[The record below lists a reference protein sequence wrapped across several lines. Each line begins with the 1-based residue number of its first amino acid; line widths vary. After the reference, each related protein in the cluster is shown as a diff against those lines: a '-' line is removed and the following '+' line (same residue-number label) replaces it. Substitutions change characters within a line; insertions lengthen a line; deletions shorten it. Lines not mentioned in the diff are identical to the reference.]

1 MDKTK
6 KKNIRRYILWGVLAV
21 VVAALALMPAMARRQ
36 DAQDGP
42 VASILEAEVK
52 QGSVQT
58 TVRGGGTLEAGDG
71 EDIELPAQVKITE
84 FLVKNGQEVKAGDP
98 VAKIDKVSALTA
110 VTEVRSSMAA
120 VEKQMETYSD
130 EKSASTVT
138 APAGGRVKA
147 IYANPGDSVAQVL
160 VEHGGLALLS
170 LDGRMS
176 VTLAVSSQLVPGDSV
191 KVTLDSGKTVTGRVE
206 TNLNGELTVTIAD
219 NGYAVGDRVTLE
231 GLGSGS
237 LEIHDPWL
245 ATAFNGTVS
254 YVSVRLEQTVS
265 SGASLFT
272 LKDTD
277 YTAQRE
283 LLAQTHREYEELL
296 QKLLTW
302 QDTGLITAPC
312 DGLVS
317 GIDTD
322 STHLLAAQDE
332 DITADLL
339 NSEDGD
345 FRLVFLSQ
353 VTQTCTGDDKCPLKG
368 TDSGHQTGCPKV
380 CKHSS
385 KIGECKAS
393 GHFTDCIEACT
404 HAENPE
410 DCPATGVHYADCV
423 KTCIETNQEGKCPAI
438 KYHYDGCIGKCVG
451 ATVSGQCPAHIHRKA
466 CIESCVSANTVGKC
480 TAGFHKADCI
490 ESCIG
495 NESSPSNPCP
505 ATKHKDGC
513 YFQGATYT
521 GRIFKVVS
529 VGDGVLVGYWDPTV
543 YELVKTADG
552 WARKDGQ
559 PLGTGNCIQAG
570 NVTASGSFQA
580 GDTLL
585 SVTVTKDGESSSLG
599 LVKIGS
605 GSQNP
610 GIPGF
615 PGNLAGLMAGLMGGY
630 GGYGGTGSSSQT
642 QLYSLDGDVL
652 LTVTPLD
659 TLTVT
664 IAVDEKDIA
673 SVKTGMTAQLTM
685 NALPD
690 ETFEGEV
697 TRVAQTGGG
706 NGGSSKFDVEITLSR
721 ESDMLP
727 GMSTTAELT
736 LYEKMDVLTLPVAAL
751 QDEGGKTLVYT
762 GKDKKTGELTNP
774 VEVTTG
780 LSDGENVEILS
791 GIDSGTTVYYSYYDT
806 VTESDA
812 VETERSMF

>member
-6 KKNIRRYILWGVLAV
+6 KKNVRRYILWGVLAV
-21 VVAALALMPAMARRQ
+21 VVAGLAMLPALARQQ

-42 VASILEAEVK
+42 VASVLEATVK
-52 QGSVQT
+52 EGSVQA

-71 EDIELPAQVKITE
+71 EDIELPPEVKITE
-84 FLVKNGQEVKAGDP
+84 FLVKNGQEVKKGDP

-110 VTEVRSSMAA
+110 VTEIRTSMAA

-147 IYANPGDSVAQVL
+147 IYANPGDSVTQVL
-160 VEHGGLALLS
+160 VEHGALALLS

-176 VTLAVSSQLVPGDSV
+176 VTLTVSSQLIPGDSIP
-191 KVTLDSGKTVTGRVE
+191 VTLDSGKTVTGRVE
-206 TNLNGELTVTIAD
+206 SNLNGELTVTIAD
-219 NGYAVGDRVTLE
+219 NGYAVGDTVTLE

-237 LEIHDPWL
+237 LEIHNPWL

-254 YVSVRLEQTVS
+254 QVNIRLEQTVS
-265 SGASLFT
+265 SGGSLFT

-283 LLAQTHREYEELL
+283 LLAETHRDYEELL

-302 QDTGLITAPC
+302 QDTGVITAPC

-322 STHLLAAQDE
+322 STHLLAAEDE
-332 DITADLL
+332 ELTASLL
-339 NSEDGD
+339 NADGGD
-345 FRLVFLSQ
+345 FRLVLLSQ
-353 VTQTCTGDDKCPLKG
+353 VTQTCTGDPLCPLKG
-368 TDSGHQTGCPKV
+368 TDSGHQDGCPKA
-380 CKHSS
+380 CKHAAAE
-385 KIGECKAS
+385 GVCTAS
-393 GHFTDCIEACT
+393 EHFDDCIESCS

-410 DCPATGVHYADCV
+410 DCPATGAHHTDCI
-423 KTCIETNQEGKCPAI
+423 KACIETNQEGKCPAT
-438 KYHYDGCIGKCVG
+438 KYHYDGCIEKCTES
-451 ATVSGQCPAHIHRKA
+451 AVSGQCPAHIHKKG
-466 CIESCVSANTVGKC
+466 CIESCISADTAGKC
-480 TAGFHKADCI
+480 TAGHHKADCI
-490 ESCIG
+490 ESCIV
-495 NESSPSNPCP
+495 SKSADDPCP

-513 YFQGATYT
+513 YFQNATYT
-521 GRIFKVVS
+521 GQVFKVVS
-529 VGDGVLVGYWDPTV
+529 VGSGTLVGYWDSTV
-543 YELVKTADG
+543 YDVVKTASG

-559 PLGTGNCIQAG
+559 PFSTNNCVQAD
-570 NVTASGSFQA
+570 TIPASGSYQA

-585 SVTVTKDGESSSLG
+585 SVTVTKDGESQSLG
-599 LVKIGS
+599 LVKISS
-605 GSQNP
+605 GSQM
-610 GIPGF
+610 PGF
-615 PGNLAGLMAGLMGGY
+615 DLSGLMGMMGGFSM
-630 GGYGGTGSSSQT
+630 GGYGGTGSSQT

-659 TLTVT
+659 TMTVT

-673 SVKTGMTAQLTM
+673 GVKTGMTAQLTM

-690 ETFEGEV
+690 ETFEGQV
-697 TRVAQTGGG
+697 TRVAQTGSG

-727 GMSTTAELT
+727 GMSATAQLT

-751 QDEGGKTLVYT
+751 RDEGGKTLVYT
-762 GKDKKTGELTNP
+762 GKDKKTGEPANP

>member
-6 KKNIRRYILWGVLAV
+6 KKNVRRYILWGVLAV
-21 VVAALALMPAMARRQ
+21 VVAGLAMLPALARQQ

-42 VASILEAEVK
+42 VASVLEATVK
-52 QGSVQT
+52 EGSVQA

-71 EDIELPAQVKITE
+71 EDIELPPEVKITE
-84 FLVKNGQEVKAGDP
+84 FLVKNGQEVKKGDP

-110 VTEVRSSMAA
+110 VTEIRTSMAA
-120 VEKQMETYSD
+120 VEKQMETFSD

-147 IYANPGDSVAQVL
+147 IYANPGDSVTQVL
-160 VEHGGLALLS
+160 VEHGALALLS
-170 LDGRMS
+170 LDGRMG
-176 VTLAVSSQLVPGDSV
+176 VTLTVSSQLIPGDSIP
-191 KVTLDSGKTVTGRVE
+191 VTLDSGKTVTGRVE
-206 TNLNGELTVTIAD
+206 SNLNGELTVTIAD
-219 NGYAVGDRVTLE
+219 NGYAVGDTVTLE

-237 LEIHDPWL
+237 LEIHNPWL

-254 YVSVRLEQTVS
+254 QVNIRLEQTVS
-265 SGASLFT
+265 SGGSLFT

-283 LLAQTHREYEELL
+283 LLAETHRDYEELL

-302 QDTGLITAPC
+302 QDTGVITAPC

-322 STHLLAAQDE
+322 STHLLAAEDE
-332 DITADLL
+332 ELTASLL
-339 NSEDGD
+339 NADDGD
-345 FRLVFLSQ
+345 FRLVLLSQ

-368 TDSGHQTGCPKV
+368 TDSGHQDGCPKA
-380 CKHSS
+380 CKHATSE
-385 KIGECKAS
+385 GVCTAS
-393 GHFTDCIEACT
+393 EHFADCIMACT
-404 HAENPE
+404 HAENPK
-410 DCPATGVHYADCV
+410 DCPATGAHHSDCI
-423 KTCIETNQEGKCPAI
+423 KACIETTQEHKCPAT
-438 KYHYDGCIGKCVG
+438 KYHYDGCIEKCTES
-451 ATVSGQCPAHIHRKA
+451 AVSGECPAHIHKKG
-466 CIESCVSANTVGKC
+466 CIESCISADTVGKC
-480 TAGFHKADCI
+480 TAGHHKADCI
-490 ESCIG
+490 ESCIV
-495 NESSPSNPCP
+495 SKSADDPCP

-513 YFQGATYT
+513 YFQNATYT
-521 GRIFKVVS
+521 GQVFKVVS
-529 VGDGVLVGYWDPTV
+529 VGSGVLVGYWDSTV
-543 YELVKTADG
+543 YDVMKTASG

-559 PLGTGNCIQAG
+559 PFSTNNCVRADTISAG
-570 NVTASGSFQA
+570 SGSYQA
-580 GDTLL
+580 GDVLL
-585 SVTVTKDGESSSLG
+585 SVTVHKSGENDSPLG
-599 LVKIGS
+599 LVKISSG
-605 GSQNP
+605 GSQM
-610 GIPGF
+610 PGF
-615 PGNLAGLMAGLMGGY
+615 DLSGLMGMMRGFSMGGY
-630 GGYGGTGSSSQT
+630 GSTGSSQT

-659 TLTVT
+659 TMTVT

-690 ETFEGEV
+690 ETFEGQV
-697 TRVAQTGGG
+697 TRVAQTGSG

-727 GMSTTAELT
+727 GMSATAQLT

-751 QDEGGKTLVYT
+751 RDEGGKTLVCT
-762 GKDKKTGELTNP
+762 GKDKKTGEPANP

-791 GIDSGTTVYYSYYDT
+791 GIDSGTTVYYLYYDT

>member
-6 KKNIRRYILWGVLAV
+6 KKNVRRYILWGVLAV
-21 VVAALALMPAMARRQ
+21 VVAGLAMLPALARQQ

-42 VASILEAEVK
+42 VASVLEAEVK
-52 QGSVQT
+52 EGSVQAI
-58 TVRGGGTLEAGDG
+58 VRGGGTLEAGDG
-71 EDIELPAQVKITE
+71 EDIELPAEVKITE
-84 FLVKNGQEVKAGDP
+84 FLVKNGQEVKKGDP

-110 VTEVRSSMAA
+110 VTEIRTSMAA

-147 IYANPGDSVAQVL
+147 IYANPGDSVTQVL
-160 VEHGGLALLS
+160 VEHGALALLS

-176 VTLAVSSQLVPGDSV
+176 VTLTVSSQLIPGDSIN
-191 KVTLDSGKTVTGRVE
+191 VTLDSGKTVTGRVE
-206 TNLNGELTVTIAD
+206 SNLNGELTVTIAD
-219 NGYAVGDRVTLE
+219 NGYAVGDTVTLE

-237 LEIHDPWL
+237 LEIHNPWL

-254 YVSVRLEQTVS
+254 QVNIRLEQTVS
-265 SGASLFT
+265 SGGSLFT

-283 LLAQTHREYEELL
+283 LLAETHRDYEELL

-302 QDTGLITAPC
+302 QDTGVITAPC

-322 STHLLAAQDE
+322 STHLLAAGDE
-332 DITADLL
+332 ELTASLL
-339 NSEDGD
+339 NADDGD

-368 TDSGHQTGCPKV
+368 TDSGHQDGCPKA
-380 CKHSS
+380 CKHA
-385 KIGECKAS
+385 AS
-393 GHFTDCIEACT
+393 EGVCTASEHFDDCIMACT
-404 HAENPE
+404 RAENPE
-410 DCPATGVHYADCV
+410 NCPATGAHHTDCI
-423 KTCIETNQEGKCPAI
+423 KACIETTQEHKCPAT
-438 KYHYDGCIGKCVG
+438 KYHYDGCIEKCTES
-451 ATVSGQCPAHIHRKA
+451 AVSGQCPAHIHKQG
-466 CIESCVSANTVGKC
+466 CIESCISASTVGKC
-480 TAGFHKADCI
+480 KAGHHKADCI
-490 ESCIG
+490 ESCIV
-495 NESSPSNPCP
+495 STSASNPCP

-513 YFQGATYT
+513 YFQNATYT
-521 GRIFKVVS
+521 GKIFKVVS

-552 WARKDGQ
+552 WARKDGK
-559 PLGTGNCIQAG
+559 PFSTNLCVQADTI
-570 NVTASGSFQA
+570 TAANAGSFQS

-605 GSQNP
+605 GGSQM
-610 GIPGF
+610 PGF
-615 PGNLAGLMAGLMGGY
+615 DLSGLMGMM
-630 GGYGGTGSSSQT
+630 GGYSMGGSTGSGSST

-659 TLTVT
+659 TMTVT

-690 ETFEGEV
+690 ETFEGQV
-697 TRVAQTGGG
+697 TRVAQTGSGS
-706 NGGSSKFDVEITLSR
+706 GGSSKFDVEITLSR

-736 LYEKMDVLTLPVAAL
+736 LYEKMNVLTLPVAAL
-751 QDEGGKTLVYT
+751 RDEGGKTLVYT
-762 GKDKKTGELTNP
+762 GKDKKTGEPANP

-812 VETERSMF
+812 VETEHSMF

>member
-6 KKNIRRYILWGVLAV
+6 KKNVRRYILWGVLAV
-21 VVAALALMPAMARRQ
+21 VVAGLAMLPALARQQ

-42 VASILEAEVK
+42 VASVLEATVK
-52 QGSVQT
+52 EGSVQA

-71 EDIELPAQVKITE
+71 EDIELPSEVKITE
-84 FLVKNGQEVKAGDP
+84 FLVKNGQEVKKGDP

-120 VEKQMETYSD
+120 VEKQMETFSD

-160 VEHGGLALLS
+160 VEHGALALLS

-176 VTLAVSSQLVPGDSV
+176 VTLNVSSQLIPGDSIP
-191 KVTLDSGKTVTGRVE
+191 VTLDSGKTVTGRVE
-206 TNLNGELTVTIAD
+206 SNLNGELTVTIAD
-219 NGYAVGDRVTLE
+219 NGYAVGDTVTLE

-237 LEIHDPWL
+237 LEIHNPWL

-254 YVSVRLEQTVS
+254 QVNIRLEQTVS
-265 SGASLFT
+265 SGGSLFT

-283 LLAQTHREYEELL
+283 LLAETHRKYEELL

-302 QDTGLITAPC
+302 QDTGVITAPC

-322 STHLLAAQDE
+322 STHLLAAEDE
-332 DITADLL
+332 ELTASLL
-339 NSEDGD
+339 NADGGD
-345 FRLVFLSQ
+345 FRLVLLSQ

-368 TDSGHQTGCPKV
+368 TDSGHQDGCPKA
-380 CKHSS
+380 CKHATAE
-385 KIGECKAS
+385 GVCTAS
-393 GHFTDCIEACT
+393 EHFADCIMACT

-410 DCPATGVHYADCV
+410 DCPATGAHHTDCI
-423 KTCIETNQEGKCPAI
+423 KACIETNQEGKCPAT
-438 KYHYDGCIGKCVG
+438 KYHYDGCIEKCTES
-451 ATVSGQCPAHIHRKA
+451 AVSGECPAHIHKKG
-466 CIESCVSANTVGKC
+466 CIESCISADTAGKC
-480 TAGFHKADCI
+480 TAGHHKADCI
-490 ESCIG
+490 ESCIV
-495 NESSPSNPCP
+495 SKSADDPCP

-513 YFQGATYT
+513 YFQNATYT
-521 GRIFKVVS
+521 GQVFKVVS
-529 VGDGVLVGYWDPTV
+529 VGSGVLVGYWDSTV
-543 YELVKTADG
+543 YDVVKTASG

-559 PLGTGNCIQAG
+559 PFSTNNCVQAD
-570 NVTASGSFQA
+570 TISASGSYQA

-585 SVTVTKDGESSSLG
+585 SVTVHKSGENDSSLG
-599 LVKIGS
+599 LVKISSGGSQMPGFDLSGLMGMMGGFSMGGSTGS
-605 GSQNP
+605 GSS
-610 GIPGF
+610 
-615 PGNLAGLMAGLMGGY
+615 A
-630 GGYGGTGSSSQT
+630 

-659 TLTVT
+659 TMTVT

-673 SVKTGMTAQLTM
+673 GVKTGMTAQLTM

-690 ETFEGEV
+690 ETFEGQV
-697 TRVAQTGGG
+697 TRVAQTGSG

-727 GMSTTAELT
+727 GMSTTAQLT

-751 QDEGGKTLVYT
+751 RDEGGKTLVYT
-762 GKDKKTGELTNP
+762 GKDKKTGEPANP

>member
-6 KKNIRRYILWGVLAV
+6 KKNVRRYILWGVLAV
-21 VVAALALMPAMARRQ
+21 VVAGLAMLPALARQQ

-42 VASILEAEVK
+42 VASVLEATVK
-52 QGSVQT
+52 EGSVQA

-71 EDIELPAQVKITE
+71 EDIELPSEVKITE
-84 FLVKNGQEVKAGDP
+84 FLVKNGQEVKKGDP

-110 VTEVRSSMAA
+110 VTEIRTSMAA

-147 IYANPGDSVAQVL
+147 IYANPGDSVTQVL
-160 VEHGGLALLS
+160 VEHGALALLS
-170 LDGRMS
+170 LDGRMC
-176 VTLAVSSQLVPGDSV
+176 VTLTVSSQLIPGDSIH
-191 KVTLDSGKTVTGRVE
+191 VTLDSGKTVTGRVE
-206 TNLNGELTVTIAD
+206 SNLNGELTVTIAD
-219 NGYAVGDRVTLE
+219 NGYAVGDTVTLE

-237 LEIHDPWL
+237 LEIHNPWL

-254 YVSVRLEQTVS
+254 QVNIRLEQTVS
-265 SGASLFT
+265 SGGSLFT

-283 LLAQTHREYEELL
+283 LLAETHREYEELL

-302 QDTGLITAPC
+302 QDTGVITAPC

-322 STHLLAAQDE
+322 STHLLATEDE
-332 DITADLL
+332 ELTASLL
-339 NSEDGD
+339 NADDGD
-345 FRLVFLSQ
+345 FRLVLLSQ

-368 TDSGHQTGCPKV
+368 TDSGHQDGCPKA
-380 CKHSS
+380 CKHATAE
-385 KIGECKAS
+385 GVCTAS
-393 GHFTDCIEACT
+393 EHFDDCIMACT

-410 DCPATGVHYADCV
+410 DCPATGAHHTDCI
-423 KTCIETNQEGKCPAI
+423 KACIETNQEGKCPAT
-438 KYHYDGCIGKCVG
+438 KYHYDGCIEKCTES
-451 ATVSGQCPAHIHRKA
+451 AVSGECPAHIHKKG
-466 CIESCVSANTVGKC
+466 CIESCISADTLGKC
-480 TAGFHKADCI
+480 TAGHHKADCI
-490 ESCIG
+490 ESCIV
-495 NESSPSNPCP
+495 SKSADDPCP

-513 YFQGATYT
+513 YFQNATYT
-521 GRIFKVVS
+521 GQVFKVVS
-529 VGDGVLVGYWDPTV
+529 VGSGALVGYWDPTV
-543 YELVKTADG
+543 YDVVKTASG

-559 PLGTGNCIQAG
+559 PFSTNNCVQAD
-570 NVTASGSFQA
+570 TISASGSYQA

-585 SVTVTKDGESSSLG
+585 SVTVTKDGESQSLG
-599 LVKIGS
+599 LVKISS
-605 GSQNP
+605 GSQK
-610 GIPGF
+610 PGF
-615 PGNLAGLMAGLMGGY
+615 DLSGLMGMMGGFSMGGY
-630 GGYGGTGSSSQT
+630 GSTGSSQT

-659 TLTVT
+659 TMTVT

-690 ETFEGEV
+690 ETFEGQV
-697 TRVAQTGGG
+697 TRVAQTGSG

-727 GMSTTAELT
+727 GMSTTAQLT

-751 QDEGGKTLVYT
+751 RDEGGKTLVYT
-762 GKDKKTGELTNP
+762 GKDKKTGEPANP

>member
-6 KKNIRRYILWGVLAV
+6 KKNVRRYILWGVLAV
-21 VVAALALMPAMARRQ
+21 VVAGLAMLPALARQQ

-42 VASILEAEVK
+42 VASVLEATVK
-52 QGSVQT
+52 EGSVQA

-71 EDIELPAQVKITE
+71 EDIELPPDVKITE
-84 FLVKNGQEVKAGDP
+84 FLVKNGQEVKKGDP

-110 VTEVRSSMAA
+110 VTEIRTSMAA
-120 VEKQMETYSD
+120 VEKQMETFSD

-147 IYANPGDSVAQVL
+147 IYANPGDSVTQVL
-160 VEHGGLALLS
+160 VEHGALALLS

-176 VTLAVSSQLVPGDSV
+176 VTLTVSSQLIPGDSIP
-191 KVTLDSGKTVTGRVE
+191 VTLDSGKTVTGRVE
-206 TNLNGELTVTIAD
+206 SNLNGELTVTIAD
-219 NGYAVGDRVTLE
+219 NGYAVGDTVTLE

-237 LEIHDPWL
+237 LEIHNPWL

-254 YVSVRLEQTVS
+254 QVNIRLEQTVS
-265 SGASLFT
+265 SGGSLFT

-283 LLAQTHREYEELL
+283 LLAETHRDYEELL

-302 QDTGLITAPC
+302 QDTGVITAPC

-322 STHLLAAQDE
+322 STHLLAAGDE
-332 DITADLL
+332 ELTASLL
-339 NSEDGD
+339 NADDGD
-345 FRLVFLSQ
+345 FRLVLLSQ

-368 TDSGHQTGCPKV
+368 TDSGHQDGCSKA
-380 CKHSS
+380 CKHA
-385 KIGECKAS
+385 AS
-393 GHFTDCIEACT
+393 EGVCTASEHFADCIMACT

-410 DCPATGVHYADCV
+410 DCPATGAHHTDCI
-423 KTCIETNQEGKCPAI
+423 KACIETTQEHKCPAT
-438 KYHYDGCIGKCVG
+438 KYHYDGCIEKCTES
-451 ATVSGQCPAHIHRKA
+451 AVSGECPAHIHKKG
-466 CIESCVSANTVGKC
+466 CIESCISADTLGKC
-480 TAGFHKADCI
+480 TAGHHKADCI
-490 ESCIG
+490 ESCIV
-495 NESSPSNPCP
+495 SKSADDPCP

-513 YFQGATYT
+513 YFQNATYT
-521 GRIFKVVS
+521 GQVFKVVS
-529 VGDGVLVGYWDPTV
+529 VGSGVLVGYWDSTV
-543 YELVKTADG
+543 YDVVKTASG

-559 PLGTGNCIQAG
+559 PFSTNNCVQAD
-570 NVTASGSFQA
+570 TISASGNYQA
-580 GDTLL
+580 GDVLL
-585 SVTVTKDGESSSLG
+585 SVTVHKSGENDSPFG
-599 LVKIGS
+599 LVKISSG
-605 GSQNP
+605 GSQM
-610 GIPGF
+610 PGF
-615 PGNLAGLMAGLMGGY
+615 DLSGLMGMMGGFSM
-630 GGYGGTGSSSQT
+630 GGYGGTGSGSST

-652 LTVTPLD
+652 
-659 TLTVT
+659 LTVT

-690 ETFEGEV
+690 ETFEGQV
-697 TRVAQTGGG
+697 TRVAQTGSG

-727 GMSTTAELT
+727 GMSATAQLT

-751 QDEGGKTLVYT
+751 RDEGGKTLVYT
-762 GKDKKTGELTNP
+762 GKDKKTGEPANP

-791 GIDSGTTVYYSYYDT
+791 GIDSGTTVYYLYYDT

>member
-6 KKNIRRYILWGVLAV
+6 KKNVRRYILWGVLAV
-21 VVAALALMPAMARRQ
+21 VVAGLAMLPALARQQ

-42 VASILEAEVK
+42 VASVLEATVK
-52 QGSVQT
+52 EGSVQA

-71 EDIELPAQVKITE
+71 EDIELPPDVKITE
-84 FLVKNGQEVKAGDP
+84 FLVKNGQEVKKGDP

-110 VTEVRSSMAA
+110 VTEIRTSMAA
-120 VEKQMETYSD
+120 VEKQMETFSD

-147 IYANPGDSVAQVL
+147 IYANPGDSVSAVL
-160 VEHGGLALLS
+160 VEHGALALLS
-170 LDGRMS
+170 LDGRMC
-176 VTLAVSSQLVPGDSV
+176 VTLTVSSQLIPGDSIN
-191 KVTLDSGKTVTGRVE
+191 VTLDSGKTVTGRVE
-206 TNLNGELTVTIAD
+206 SNLNGELTVTIAD
-219 NGYAVGDRVTLE
+219 NGYAVGDTVTLE

-237 LEIHDPWL
+237 LEIHNPWL

-254 YVSVRLEQTVS
+254 QVNIRLEQTVS
-265 SGASLFT
+265 SGGSLFT

-283 LLAQTHREYEELL
+283 LLAETHRDYEELL

-302 QDTGLITAPC
+302 QDTGVITAPC

-322 STHLLAAQDE
+322 STHLLAAEDE
-332 DITADLL
+332 ELTASLL
-339 NSEDGD
+339 NADGGD
-345 FRLVFLSQ
+345 FRLVLLSQ

-368 TDSGHQTGCPKV
+368 TDSGHQDGCPKA
-380 CKHSS
+380 CKHATAE
-385 KIGECKAS
+385 GVCTAS
-393 GHFTDCIEACT
+393 EHFADCIMACT

-410 DCPATGVHYADCV
+410 DCPATGAHHTDCI
-423 KTCIETNQEGKCPAI
+423 KACIETTQEHKCPAT
-438 KYHYDGCIGKCVG
+438 KYHYDGCIEKCTES
-451 ATVSGQCPAHIHRKA
+451 AVSGECPAHIHKKG
-466 CIESCVSANTVGKC
+466 CIESCISADTAGKC
-480 TAGFHKADCI
+480 TAGHHKADCI
-490 ESCIG
+490 ESCIV
-495 NESSPSNPCP
+495 SKSADDPCP

-513 YFQGATYT
+513 YFQNATYT
-521 GRIFKVVS
+521 GQVFKVVS
-529 VGDGVLVGYWDPTV
+529 VGSGTLVGYWDSTV
-543 YELVKTADG
+543 YDVVKTASG

-559 PLGTGNCIQAG
+559 PFSTNNCVQAD
-570 NVTASGSFQA
+570 TIPASGSYQA

-585 SVTVTKDGESSSLG
+585 SVTVTKDGESQSLG
-599 LVKIGS
+599 LVKISS
-605 GSQNP
+605 GSQM
-610 GIPGF
+610 PGF
-615 PGNLAGLMAGLMGGY
+615 DLSGLMGMMGGFSM
-630 GGYGGTGSSSQT
+630 GGYGGTGSGSST

-659 TLTVT
+659 TMTVT

-690 ETFEGEV
+690 ETFEGQV
-697 TRVAQTGGG
+697 TRVAQTGSG

-727 GMSTTAELT
+727 GMSTTAQLT

-751 QDEGGKTLVYT
+751 RDEGGKTLVYT
-762 GKDKKTGELTNP
+762 GKDKKTGEPANP

-791 GIDSGTTVYYSYYDT
+791 GIDSGTTVYYLYYDT

>member
-6 KKNIRRYILWGVLAV
+6 KKNVRRYILWGVLAV
-21 VVAALALMPAMARRQ
+21 VVAGLALLPALARQQ

-42 VASILEAEVK
+42 VASVLEATVK
-52 QGSVQT
+52 EGSVQA

-71 EDIELPAQVKITE
+71 EDIELPPDVKITE
-84 FLVKNGQEVKAGDP
+84 FLVKNGQEVKKGDP

-110 VTEVRSSMAA
+110 VTEIRTSMAA
-120 VEKQMETYSD
+120 VEKQMETFTD

-147 IYANPGDSVAQVL
+147 IYANPGDSVSAVL
-160 VEHGGLALLS
+160 VEHGALALLS
-170 LDGRMS
+170 LDGRMC
-176 VTLAVSSQLVPGDSV
+176 VTLTVSSQLIPGDSIN
-191 KVTLDSGKTVTGRVE
+191 VTLDSGKTVTGRVE
-206 TNLNGELTVTIAD
+206 SNLNGELTVTIAD
-219 NGYAVGDRVTLE
+219 NGYAVGDTVTLE

-237 LEIHDPWL
+237 LEIHNPWL

-254 YVSVRLEQTVS
+254 QVNIRLEQTVS
-265 SGASLFT
+265 SGGSLFT

-283 LLAQTHREYEELL
+283 LLAETHREYEELL

-302 QDTGLITAPC
+302 QDTGVITAPC

-322 STHLLAAQDE
+322 STHLLAAEDE
-332 DITADLL
+332 ELTASLL
-339 NSEDGD
+339 NADGGD
-345 FRLVFLSQ
+345 FRLVLLSQ

-368 TDSGHQTGCPKV
+368 TDSGHQDGCPKA
-380 CKHSS
+380 CKHATAE
-385 KIGECKAS
+385 GVCTAS
-393 GHFTDCIEACT
+393 EHFADCIMACT

-410 DCPATGVHYADCV
+410 DCPATGAHHTDCI
-423 KTCIETNQEGKCPAI
+423 KACIETTQEHKCPAT
-438 KYHYDGCIGKCVG
+438 KYHYDGCIEKCTES
-451 ATVSGQCPAHIHRKA
+451 AVSGECPAHIHKKG
-466 CIESCVSANTVGKC
+466 CIESCISADTQGKC
-480 TAGFHKADCI
+480 TAGHHKADCI
-490 ESCIG
+490 ESCIV
-495 NESSPSNPCP
+495 SKSADDPCP

-513 YFQGATYT
+513 YFQNATYT
-521 GRIFKVVS
+521 GQVFKVVS
-529 VGDGVLVGYWDPTV
+529 VGSGTLVGYWDSTV
-543 YELVKTADG
+543 YDVVKTASG

-559 PLGTGNCIQAG
+559 PFSTNNCVQAD
-570 NVTASGSFQA
+570 TIPASGSYQA

-585 SVTVTKDGESSSLG
+585 SVTVTKDGESQSLG
-599 LVKIGS
+599 LVKISS
-605 GSQNP
+605 GSQM
-610 GIPGF
+610 PGF
-615 PGNLAGLMAGLMGGY
+615 DLSGLMGMMGGFSMGGY
-630 GGYGGTGSSSQT
+630 GSTGSSQT

-659 TLTVT
+659 TMTVT

-673 SVKTGMTAQLTM
+673 SVKTGMNAQLTM

-690 ETFEGEV
+690 ETFEGQV
-697 TRVAQTGGG
+697 TRVAQTGSG

-727 GMSTTAELT
+727 GMSTTAQLT

-751 QDEGGKTLVYT
+751 RDEGGKTLVYT
-762 GKDKKTGELTNP
+762 GKDKKTGEPANP

>member
-6 KKNIRRYILWGVLAV
+6 KKNVRRYILWGVLAV
-21 VVAALALMPAMARRQ
+21 VVAGLALLPALARQQ

-42 VASILEAEVK
+42 VASVLEATVK
-52 QGSVQT
+52 EGSVQA

-71 EDIELPAQVKITE
+71 EDIELPVDVKITE
-84 FLVKNGQEVKAGDP
+84 FLVKNGQEVKKGDP

-110 VTEVRSSMAA
+110 VTEIRTSMAA

-147 IYANPGDSVAQVL
+147 IYANPGDSVTQVL
-160 VEHGGLALLS
+160 VEHGALALLS

-176 VTLAVSSQLVPGDSV
+176 VTLTVSSQLIPGDSIP
-191 KVTLDSGKTVTGRVE
+191 VTLDSGKTVTGRVE
-206 TNLNGELTVTIAD
+206 SNLNGELTVTIAD
-219 NGYAVGDRVTLE
+219 NGYAVGDTVTLE

-237 LEIHDPWL
+237 LEIHNPWL
-245 ATAFNGTVS
+245 ATAFNGTVFQ
-254 YVSVRLEQTVS
+254 VNIRLEQTVS
-265 SGASLFT
+265 SGGSLFT

-283 LLAQTHREYEELL
+283 LLAETHRDYEELL

-302 QDTGLITAPC
+302 QDTGVITAPC

-322 STHLLAAQDE
+322 STHLLAAEDE
-332 DITADLL
+332 ELNASLL
-339 NSEDGD
+339 NADDGD
-345 FRLVFLSQ
+345 FRLVLLSQ

-368 TDSGHQTGCPKV
+368 TDPNHKEGCPKA
-380 CKHSS
+380 CKHA
-385 KIGECKAS
+385 AS
-393 GHFTDCIEACT
+393 EGVCTASEHFTDCIMACT
-404 HAENPE
+404 RAENPE
-410 DCPATGVHYADCV
+410 DCPATGAHHTDCI
-423 KTCIETNQEGKCPAI
+423 KACIETTQEHKCPAT
-438 KYHYDGCIGKCVG
+438 KYHYDGCIEKCTES
-451 ATVSGQCPAHIHRKA
+451 ALSGECPAHIHKKG
-466 CIESCVSANTVGKC
+466 CIESCISADTPGKC
-480 TAGFHKADCI
+480 TAGHHKADCI
-490 ESCIG
+490 ESCIV
-495 NESSPSNPCP
+495 SKSADDPCP

-513 YFQGATYT
+513 YFQNATYT
-521 GRIFKVVS
+521 GQVFKVVS
-529 VGDGVLVGYWDPTV
+529 VGSGVLVGYWDSTV
-543 YELVKTADG
+543 YDVVKTASG

-559 PLGTGNCIQAG
+559 PFSTNNCVQADTISAG
-570 NVTASGSFQA
+570 SGSYQT
-580 GDTLL
+580 GDVLL
-585 SVTVTKDGESSSLG
+585 SVTVHKSGENDSPLG
-599 LVKIGS
+599 LVKISSG
-605 GSQNP
+605 GSQK
-610 GIPGF
+610 PGF
-615 PGNLAGLMAGLMGGY
+615 DLSGLMGMMGGFSM
-630 GGYGGTGSSSQT
+630 GGYGGTGSSQT

-659 TLTVT
+659 TMTVT

-673 SVKTGMTAQLTM
+673 GVKTGMTAQLTM

-690 ETFEGEV
+690 ETFEGQV
-697 TRVAQTGGG
+697 TRVAQTGSG

-727 GMSTTAELT
+727 GMSATAQLT

-751 QDEGGKTLVYT
+751 RDEGGKTLVYT
-762 GKDKKTGELTNP
+762 GKDKKTGEPANP

>member
-6 KKNIRRYILWGVLAV
+6 KKNVRRYILWGVLAV
-21 VVAALALMPAMARRQ
+21 VVAGLAMLPALARQQ

-42 VASILEAEVK
+42 VASVLEATVK
-52 QGSVQT
+52 EGSVQA

-71 EDIELPAQVKITE
+71 EDIELPAEVKITE
-84 FLVKNGQEVKAGDP
+84 FLVKNGQEVKKGDP

-110 VTEVRSSMAA
+110 VTEIRTSMAA
-120 VEKQMETYSD
+120 VEKQMETFSD

-147 IYANPGDSVAQVL
+147 IYANPGDSVSAVL
-160 VEHGGLALLS
+160 VEHGALALLS
-170 LDGRMS
+170 LDGRMC
-176 VTLAVSSQLVPGDSV
+176 VTLTVFSQLIPGDSIS
-191 KVTLDSGKTVTGRVE
+191 VTLDSGKTVTGRVE
-206 TNLNGELTVTIAD
+206 SNLNGELTVTIAD
-219 NGYAVGDRVTLE
+219 NGYAVGDTVTLE

-237 LEIHDPWL
+237 LEIHNPWL

-254 YVSVRLEQTVS
+254 QVNIRLEQTVS
-265 SGASLFT
+265 SGGSLFT

-283 LLAQTHREYEELL
+283 LLAETHRDYEELL

-302 QDTGLITAPC
+302 QDTGVITAPC

-322 STHLLAAQDE
+322 STHLLAAEDE
-332 DITADLL
+332 ELTASLL
-339 NSEDGD
+339 NADDGD
-345 FRLVFLSQ
+345 FRLVLLSQ

-368 TDSGHQTGCPKV
+368 TDSGHQDGCPKA
-380 CKHSS
+380 CKHATAE
-385 KIGECKAS
+385 GVCTAS
-393 GHFTDCIEACT
+393 EHFDDCIESCS

-410 DCPATGVHYADCV
+410 DCHATGAHHTDCI
-423 KTCIETNQEGKCPAI
+423 KACIETTQEHKCLAT
-438 KYHYDGCIGKCVG
+438 KYHYDGCIEKCTES
-451 ATVSGQCPAHIHRKA
+451 AVSGQCPAHIHKKG
-466 CIESCVSANTVGKC
+466 CIESCISADTVGKC
-480 TAGFHKADCI
+480 TAGHHKADCI
-490 ESCIG
+490 ESCIV
-495 NESSPSNPCP
+495 SKSADDPCP

-513 YFQGATYT
+513 YFQNATYT
-521 GRIFKVVS
+521 GQVFKVVS
-529 VGDGVLVGYWDPTV
+529 VGSGTLVGYWDSTV
-543 YELVKTADG
+543 YDVVKTASG

-559 PLGTGNCIQAG
+559 PFSTNNCVQAD
-570 NVTASGSFQA
+570 TISASGSYQA

-585 SVTVTKDGESSSLG
+585 SVTVTKDGESHSLG
-599 LVKIGS
+599 LVKISS
-605 GSQNP
+605 GSQM
-610 GIPGF
+610 PGF
-615 PGNLAGLMAGLMGGY
+615 DLSGLMGMMGGFSMGGY
-630 GGYGGTGSSSQT
+630 GSTGSSQT

-659 TLTVT
+659 TMTVT

-690 ETFEGEV
+690 ETFEGQV
-697 TRVAQTGGG
+697 TRVAQTGSG

-727 GMSTTAELT
+727 GMSATAQLT
-736 LYEKMDVLTLPVAAL
+736 LYEKIDVLTLPVAAL
-751 QDEGGKTLVYT
+751 RDEGGKTLVYT
-762 GKDKKTGELTNP
+762 GKDKKTGEPANP

>member
-6 KKNIRRYILWGVLAV
+6 KKNVRRYILWGVLAV
-21 VVAALALMPAMARRQ
+21 VVAGLAMLPALARQQ

-42 VASILEAEVK
+42 VASVLEATVK
-52 QGSVQT
+52 EGSVQA

-71 EDIELPAQVKITE
+71 EDIELPSEVKITE
-84 FLVKNGQEVKAGDP
+84 FLVKNGQEVKKGDP

-110 VTEVRSSMAA
+110 VTEIRTSMAA
-120 VEKQMETYSD
+120 VEKQMETFSD

-147 IYANPGDSVAQVL
+147 IYANPGDSVSAVL
-160 VEHGGLALLS
+160 VEHGALALLS
-170 LDGRMS
+170 LDGRMC
-176 VTLAVSSQLVPGDSV
+176 VTLTVSSQLIPGDSIN
-191 KVTLDSGKTVTGRVE
+191 VTLDSGKTVTGRVE
-206 TNLNGELTVTIAD
+206 SNLNGELTVTIAD
-219 NGYAVGDRVTLE
+219 NGYAVGDTVTLE

-237 LEIHDPWL
+237 LEIHNPWL

-254 YVSVRLEQTVS
+254 QVNIRLEQTVS
-265 SGASLFT
+265 SGGSLFT

-283 LLAQTHREYEELL
+283 LLAETHRDYEELL

-302 QDTGLITAPC
+302 QDTGVITAPC

-322 STHLLAAQDE
+322 STHLLAAEDE
-332 DITADLL
+332 ELTASLL
-339 NSEDGD
+339 NADDGD
-345 FRLVFLSQ
+345 FRLVLLSQ

-368 TDSGHQTGCPKV
+368 TDSGHQDGCPKA
-380 CKHSS
+380 CKHA
-385 KIGECKAS
+385 AS
-393 GHFTDCIEACT
+393 EGVCTASEHFDDCIMACT

-410 DCPATGVHYADCV
+410 DCPATGAHHTDCI
-423 KTCIETNQEGKCPAI
+423 KACIETNHEGKCPAT
-438 KYHYDGCIGKCVG
+438 KYHYDGCIEKCTES
-451 ATVSGQCPAHIHRKA
+451 AVSGECPAHIHKKG
-466 CIESCVSANTVGKC
+466 CIESCISADTAGKC
-480 TAGFHKADCI
+480 TAGHHKADCI
-490 ESCIG
+490 ESCIV
-495 NESSPSNPCP
+495 SKSADDPCP

-513 YFQGATYT
+513 YFQNATYT
-521 GRIFKVVS
+521 GQVFKVVS
-529 VGDGVLVGYWDPTV
+529 VGSGVLIGYWDSTV
-543 YELVKTADG
+543 YDVVKTASG
-552 WARKDGQ
+552 WVRKDGQ
-559 PLGTGNCIQAG
+559 PFSTNNCVQAD
-570 NVTASGSFQA
+570 TIPAPGSYQA

-585 SVTVTKDGESSSLG
+585 SVTVTKDGESHSLG
-599 LVKIGS
+599 LVKISS
-605 GSQNP
+605 GSQMP
-610 GIPGF
+610 SF
-615 PGNLAGLMAGLMGGY
+615 DLSGLMGMMGGY
-630 GGYGGTGSSSQT
+630 SMGGYGGTGSSQA

-659 TLTVT
+659 TMTVT

-690 ETFEGEV
+690 ETFEGQV
-697 TRVAQTGGG
+697 TRVAQTGSG

-727 GMSTTAELT
+727 GMSTTAQLT

-751 QDEGGKTLVYT
+751 RDEGGKTLVYT
-762 GKDKKTGELTNP
+762 GKDKKTGEPANP

-791 GIDSGTTVYYSYYDT
+791 GIDSGTTVYYLYYDT

>member
-6 KKNIRRYILWGVLAV
+6 KKNVRRYILWGVLAV
-21 VVAALALMPAMARRQ
+21 VVAGLAMLPALARQQ

-42 VASILEAEVK
+42 VASVLEATVK
-52 QGSVQT
+52 EGSVQA

-71 EDIELPAQVKITE
+71 EDIELPMDVKITE
-84 FLVKNGQEVKAGDP
+84 FLVKNGQEVKKGDP

-110 VTEVRSSMAA
+110 VTEIRTSMAA
-120 VEKQMETYSD
+120 VEKQMETFSD

-147 IYANPGDSVAQVL
+147 IYANPGDSVTQVL
-160 VEHGGLALLS
+160 VEHGALALLS
-170 LDGRMS
+170 LDGRMG
-176 VTLAVSSQLVPGDSV
+176 VTLTVSSQLIPGDSIP
-191 KVTLDSGKTVTGRVE
+191 VTLDSGKTVTGRVE
-206 TNLNGELTVTIAD
+206 SNLNGELTVTIAD
-219 NGYAVGDRVTLE
+219 NGYAVGDTVTLE

-237 LEIHDPWL
+237 LEIHNPWL

-254 YVSVRLEQTVS
+254 QVNIRLEQTVS
-265 SGASLFT
+265 SGGSLFT

-283 LLAQTHREYEELL
+283 LLAETHRDYEELL

-302 QDTGLITAPC
+302 QDTGVITAPC

-322 STHLLAAQDE
+322 STHLLAAEDE
-332 DITADLL
+332 EINASLL
-339 NSEDGD
+339 NADDGD
-345 FRLVFLSQ
+345 FRLVLLSQ

-368 TDSGHQTGCPKV
+368 TDSGHQDGCPKA
-380 CKHSS
+380 CKHAAAE
-385 KIGECKAS
+385 GVCTAS
-393 GHFTDCIEACT
+393 EHFADCIMACT

-410 DCPATGVHYADCV
+410 DCPATGAHHTDCI
-423 KTCIETNQEGKCPAI
+423 KACIETTQEHKCPAT
-438 KYHYDGCIGKCVG
+438 KYHYDGCIEKCTES
-451 ATVSGQCPAHIHRKA
+451 ALSGECPAHIHKKG
-466 CIESCVSANTVGKC
+466 CIESCISADTPGKC
-480 TAGFHKADCI
+480 TAGHHKADCI
-490 ESCIG
+490 ESCIV
-495 NESSPSNPCP
+495 SKSADDPCP

-513 YFQGATYT
+513 YFQNATYT
-521 GRIFKVVS
+521 GQVFKVVS
-529 VGDGVLVGYWDPTV
+529 VGSGVLVGYWDSTV
-543 YELVKTADG
+543 YDVVKTASG

-559 PLGTGNCIQAG
+559 PFSTNNCVQAD
-570 NVTASGSFQA
+570 TISASGSYQA
-580 GDTLL
+580 GDVLL
-585 SVTVTKDGESSSLG
+585 SVTVHKSGENDSPLG
-599 LVKIGS
+599 LVKISSG
-605 GSQNP
+605 GSQM
-610 GIPGF
+610 PGF
-615 PGNLAGLMAGLMGGY
+615 DLSGLMGMMGGFM
-630 GGYGGTGSSSQT
+630 GGYGGTGGSQT

-659 TLTVT
+659 TMTVT

-673 SVKTGMTAQLTM
+673 GVKTGMTAQLTM

-690 ETFEGEV
+690 ETFEGQV
-697 TRVAQTGGG
+697 TRVAQTGSG

-727 GMSTTAELT
+727 GMSTTAQLT

-751 QDEGGKTLVYT
+751 RDEGGKTLVYT
-762 GKDKKTGELTNP
+762 GKDKKTGEPANP

-791 GIDSGTTVYYSYYDT
+791 GIDSGTTVYYLYYDT

>member
-6 KKNIRRYILWGVLAV
+6 KKNVRRYILWGVLAV
-21 VVAALALMPAMARRQ
+21 VVAGLAMLPALARQQ

-42 VASILEAEVK
+42 VASVLEAEVK
-52 QGSVQT
+52 EGSVQAI
-58 TVRGGGTLEAGDG
+58 VRGGGTLEAGDG
-71 EDIELPAQVKITE
+71 EDIELPAEVKITE
-84 FLVKNGQEVKAGDP
+84 FLVKNGQEVKKGDP

-110 VTEVRSSMAA
+110 VTEIRTSMAA

-147 IYANPGDSVAQVL
+147 IYAGPGDSVAQVL
-160 VEHGGLALLS
+160 VEHGALALLS

-176 VTLAVSSQLVPGDSV
+176 VTLTVSSQLIPGDSIN
-191 KVTLDSGKTVTGRVE
+191 VTLDSGKTVTGRVE
-206 TNLNGELTVTIAD
+206 SNLNGELTVTIAD
-219 NGYAVGDRVTLE
+219 NGYAVGDTVTLE

-237 LEIHDPWL
+237 LEIHNPWL

-254 YVSVRLEQTVS
+254 QVNIRLEQTVS
-265 SGASLFT
+265 SGGSLFT

-283 LLAQTHREYEELL
+283 LLAETHRDYEELL

-302 QDTGLITAPC
+302 QDTGVITAPC

-322 STHLLAAQDE
+322 STHLLAAEDE
-332 DITADLL
+332 ELTASLL
-339 NSEDGD
+339 NADDGD

-368 TDSGHQTGCPKV
+368 TDSGHQDGCPKA
-380 CKHSS
+380 CKHA
-385 KIGECKAS
+385 AS
-393 GHFTDCIEACT
+393 EGVCTASEHFDDCIMACT
-404 HAENPE
+404 RAENPE
-410 DCPATGVHYADCV
+410 NCPATGAHHTDCI
-423 KTCIETNQEGKCPAI
+423 KACIETTQEHKCPAT
-438 KYHYDGCIGKCVG
+438 KYHYDGCIEKCTES
-451 ATVSGQCPAHIHRKA
+451 AVSGQCPAHIHKQG
-466 CIESCVSANTVGKC
+466 CIESCISASTVGKC
-480 TAGFHKADCI
+480 KAGHHKADCI
-490 ESCIG
+490 ESCIV
-495 NESSPSNPCP
+495 STSASNPCP

-513 YFQGATYT
+513 YFQNATYT
-521 GRIFKVVS
+521 GKIFKVVS

-552 WARKDGQ
+552 WARKDGK
-559 PLGTGNCIQAG
+559 PFSTNLCVQADTI
-570 NVTASGSFQA
+570 TAANAGSFQS

-605 GSQNP
+605 GGSQM
-610 GIPGF
+610 PGF
-615 PGNLAGLMAGLMGGY
+615 DLSGLMGMMGGFSM
-630 GGYGGTGSSSQT
+630 GGYGGTGSSQT

-659 TLTVT
+659 TMTVT

-690 ETFEGEV
+690 ETFEGQV
-697 TRVAQTGGG
+697 TRVAQTGSGS
-706 NGGSSKFDVEITLSR
+706 GGSSKFDVEITLSR

-736 LYEKMDVLTLPVAAL
+736 LYEKMNVLTLPVAAL
-751 QDEGGKTLVYT
+751 RDEGGKTLVYT
-762 GKDKKTGELTNP
+762 GKDKKTGEPANP

-812 VETERSMF
+812 VETEHSMF

>member
-6 KKNIRRYILWGVLAV
+6 KKNVRRYILWGVLAV
-21 VVAALALMPAMARRQ
+21 VVAGLAMLPALARQQ

-42 VASILEAEVK
+42 VASVLEATVK
-52 QGSVQT
+52 EGSVQA

-71 EDIELPAQVKITE
+71 EDIELPAEVKITE
-84 FLVKNGQEVKAGDP
+84 FLVKNGQEVKKGDP
-98 VAKIDKVSALTA
+98 VAKIDKVSAMTA
-110 VTEVRSSMAA
+110 ITEIRTSMAA

-147 IYANPGDSVAQVL
+147 IYANPGDSVSAVL
-160 VEHGGLALLS
+160 VEHGALALLS
-170 LDGRMS
+170 LDGRMC
-176 VTLAVSSQLVPGDSV
+176 VTLTVSSQLIPGDSIN
-191 KVTLDSGKTVTGRVE
+191 VTLDSGKTVTGRVE
-206 TNLNGELTVTIAD
+206 SNLNGELTVTIAD
-219 NGYAVGDRVTLE
+219 NGYAVGDTVTLE

-237 LEIHDPWL
+237 LEIHNPWL

-254 YVSVRLEQTVS
+254 QVNIRLEQTVS
-265 SGASLFT
+265 SGGSLFT

-283 LLAQTHREYEELL
+283 LLAETHRDYEELL

-302 QDTGLITAPC
+302 QDTGVITAPC

-322 STHLLAAQDE
+322 STHLLAAEDE
-332 DITADLL
+332 ELTASLL
-339 NSEDGD
+339 NADDGN
-345 FRLVFLSQ
+345 FRLVLLSQ

-368 TDSGHQTGCPKV
+368 TDSGHQDGCPKA
-380 CKHSS
+380 CKHATAE
-385 KIGECKAS
+385 GVCTAS
-393 GHFTDCIEACT
+393 EHFADCIMACT

-410 DCPATGVHYADCV
+410 DCPATGAHHTDCI
-423 KTCIETNQEGKCPAI
+423 KACIETTQEHKCPAT
-438 KYHYDGCIGKCVG
+438 KYHYDGCIEKCTES
-451 ATVSGQCPAHIHRKA
+451 AVSGQCPAHIHKKG
-466 CIESCVSANTVGKC
+466 CIESCISADTVGKC
-480 TAGFHKADCI
+480 TAGHHKADCI
-490 ESCIG
+490 ESCIV
-495 NESSPSNPCP
+495 SKSADDPCP

-513 YFQGATYT
+513 YFQNATYT
-521 GRIFKVVS
+521 GKVFKVVS
-529 VGDGVLVGYWDPTV
+529 VGSGTLVGYWDSTV
-543 YELVKTADG
+543 YDVVKTASG

-559 PLGTGNCIQAG
+559 PFSTNNCVQAD
-570 NVTASGSFQA
+570 TIPASGSYQA

-585 SVTVTKDGESSSLG
+585 SVTVTKDGENHSLG
-599 LVKIGS
+599 LVKISS
-605 GSQNP
+605 GSQM
-610 GIPGF
+610 PGF
-615 PGNLAGLMAGLMGGY
+615 DLSGLMGMMGGFSMGGY
-630 GGYGGTGSSSQT
+630 GSTGSGSST

-659 TLTVT
+659 TMTVT

-690 ETFEGEV
+690 ETFEGQV
-697 TRVAQTGGG
+697 TRVSQTGSG

-727 GMSTTAELT
+727 GMSTTAQLT

-751 QDEGGKTLVYT
+751 RDEGGKTLVYT
-762 GKDKKTGELTNP
+762 GKDKKTGEPANP

-791 GIDSGTTVYYSYYDT
+791 GIDSGTTVYYLYYDT

>member
-6 KKNIRRYILWGVLAV
+6 KKNVRRYILWGVLAV
-21 VVAALALMPAMARRQ
+21 VVAGLAMLPALARQQ

-42 VASILEAEVK
+42 VASVLEATVK
-52 QGSVQT
+52 EGSVQA

-71 EDIELPAQVKITE
+71 EDIELPPEVKITE
-84 FLVKNGQEVKAGDP
+84 FLVKNGQEVKKGDP

-110 VTEVRSSMAA
+110 VTEIRTSMAA

-147 IYANPGDSVAQVL
+147 IYAGPGDSVAQVL
-160 VEHGGLALLS
+160 VEHGALALLS

-176 VTLAVSSQLVPGDSV
+176 VTLTVSSQLIPGDTIP
-191 KVTLDSGKTVTGRVE
+191 VTLDSGKTVTGRVE
-206 TNLNGELTVTIAD
+206 SNLNGELTVTIAD
-219 NGYAVGDRVTLE
+219 NGYAVGDTVTLE

-237 LEIHDPWL
+237 LEIHNPWL

-254 YVSVRLEQTVS
+254 QVNIRLEQTVS
-265 SGASLFT
+265 SGGSLFT

-283 LLAQTHREYEELL
+283 LLAETHRDYEELL

-302 QDTGLITAPC
+302 QDTGVITAPC

-322 STHLLAAQDE
+322 STHLLAAGDE
-332 DITADLL
+332 EITASLL
-339 NSEDGD
+339 NADGGD

-368 TDSGHQTGCPKV
+368 TDSGHQDGCPKA
-380 CKHSS
+380 CKHA
-385 KIGECKAS
+385 AS
-393 GHFTDCIEACT
+393 EGVCTASEHFDDCIMACT
-404 HAENPE
+404 RAENPE
-410 DCPATGVHYADCV
+410 NCPATGAHHTDCI
-423 KTCIETNQEGKCPAI
+423 KACIETTQEHKCPAT
-438 KYHYDGCIGKCVG
+438 KYHYDGCIEKCTES
-451 ATVSGQCPAHIHRKA
+451 AVSGQCPAHIHKQG
-466 CIESCVSANTVGKC
+466 CIESCISASTVGKC
-480 TAGFHKADCI
+480 KAGHHKADCI
-490 ESCIG
+490 ESCIV
-495 NESSPSNPCP
+495 STSASNPCP

-513 YFQGATYT
+513 YFQNATYT
-521 GRIFKVVS
+521 GKIFKVVS

-552 WARKDGQ
+552 WARKDGK
-559 PLGTGNCIQAG
+559 PFSTNLCVQADTI
-570 NVTASGSFQA
+570 TAANAGSFQS

-605 GSQNP
+605 GGSQM
-610 GIPGF
+610 PGF
-615 PGNLAGLMAGLMGGY
+615 DLSGLMGMM
-630 GGYGGTGSSSQT
+630 GGYSMGGSTGSGSST

-659 TLTVT
+659 TMTVT

-690 ETFEGEV
+690 ETFEGQV
-697 TRVAQTGGG
+697 TRVAQTGSGS
-706 NGGSSKFDVEITLSR
+706 GGSSKFDVEITLSR

-736 LYEKMDVLTLPVAAL
+736 LYEKMNVLTLPVAAL
-751 QDEGGKTLVYT
+751 RDEGGKTLVYT
-762 GKDKKTGELTNP
+762 GKDKKTGEPANP

-812 VETERSMF
+812 VETEHSMF

>member
-6 KKNIRRYILWGVLAV
+6 KKNVRRYILWGVLAV
-21 VVAALALMPAMARRQ
+21 VVAGLAMLPALARQQ

-42 VASILEAEVK
+42 VASVLEATVK
-52 QGSVQT
+52 EGSVQA

-71 EDIELPAQVKITE
+71 EDIELPAEVKITE
-84 FLVKNGQEVKAGDP
+84 FLVKNGQEVKKGDP

-110 VTEVRSSMAA
+110 VTEIRTSMAA
-120 VEKQMETYSD
+120 VEKQMETFSD

-160 VEHGGLALLS
+160 VEHGALALLS

-176 VTLAVSSQLVPGDSV
+176 VTLTVSSQLIPGDSIH
-191 KVTLDSGKTVTGRVE
+191 VTLDSGKTVTGRVE
-206 TNLNGELTVTIAD
+206 SNLNGELTVTIAD
-219 NGYAVGDRVTLE
+219 NGYAVGDTVTLE

-237 LEIHDPWL
+237 LEIHNPWL

-254 YVSVRLEQTVS
+254 QVNIRLEQTVS
-265 SGASLFT
+265 SGGSLFT

-283 LLAQTHREYEELL
+283 LLAETHRDYEELL

-302 QDTGLITAPC
+302 QDTGVITAPC

-322 STHLLAAQDE
+322 STHLLAAEDE
-332 DITADLL
+332 ELTASLL
-339 NSEDGD
+339 NADDGD

-353 VTQTCTGDDKCPLKG
+353 VTQTCTGDDKCPLNG
-368 TDSGHQTGCPKV
+368 RDSGHQDGCPKA
-380 CKHSS
+380 CKRTSDE
-385 KIGECKAS
+385 GTCKANE
-393 GHFTDCIEACT
+393 HFDDCIMACT

-410 DCPATGVHYADCV
+410 DCPATGAHHTDCI
-423 KTCIETNQEGKCPAI
+423 KACIETSREGECPAT
-438 KYHYDGCIGKCVG
+438 KYHYDGCIEKCTES
-451 ATVSGQCPAHIHRKA
+451 AVSGECPAHIHKKG
-466 CIESCVSANTVGKC
+466 CIELCKSASTPEKC
-480 TAGFHKADCI
+480 TAKHHKADCI

-495 NESSPSNPCP
+495 AKASVSNPCP

-513 YFQGATYT
+513 YFQNATYT
-521 GRIFKVVS
+521 GQVFKVVS
-529 VGDGVLVGYWDPTV
+529 VGSGALVGYWDPTV
-543 YELVKTADG
+543 YDVVKTADG

-559 PLGTGNCIQAG
+559 PFSTNNCINAG
-570 NVTASGSFQA
+570 TASGTFQS
-580 GDTLL
+580 GDILL
-585 SVTVTKDGESSSLG
+585 EVTVHKNGEKDSTLG
-599 LVKIGS
+599 LFKVGS
-605 GSQNP
+605 FSQSQNFNFP
-610 GIPGF
+610 GGIPS
-615 PGNLAGLMAGLMGGY
+615 MM
-630 GGYGGTGSSSQT
+630 GGYGGTGSSQT

-659 TLTVT
+659 TMTVT

-690 ETFEGEV
+690 ETFEGQV
-697 TRVAQTGGG
+697 TRVAQTGSG

-727 GMSTTAELT
+727 GMSTTAQLT

-751 QDEGGKTLVYT
+751 RDEGGKTLVYT
-762 GKDKKTGELTNP
+762 GKDKKTGEPANP

>member
-6 KKNIRRYILWGVLAV
+6 KKNVRRYILWGVLAV
-21 VVAALALMPAMARRQ
+21 VVAGLAMLPALARQQ

-42 VASILEAEVK
+42 VASVLEATVK
-52 QGSVQT
+52 EGSVQA

-71 EDIELPAQVKITE
+71 EDIELPSEVKITE
-84 FLVKNGQEVKAGDP
+84 FLVKNGQEVKKGDP

-110 VTEVRSSMAA
+110 VTEIRTSMAA
-120 VEKQMETYSD
+120 VEKQMETFSD

-147 IYANPGDSVAQVL
+147 IYAGPGDSVAQVL
-160 VEHGGLALLS
+160 VEHGALALLS

-176 VTLAVSSQLVPGDSV
+176 VTLTVSSQLIPGDSIP
-191 KVTLDSGKTVTGRVE
+191 VTLDSGKTVTGRVE
-206 TNLNGELTVTIAD
+206 SNLNGELTVTIAD
-219 NGYAVGDRVTLE
+219 NGYAVGDTVTLE

-237 LEIHDPWL
+237 LEIHNPWL

-254 YVSVRLEQTVS
+254 QVNIRLEQTVS
-265 SGASLFT
+265 SGGSLFT

-283 LLAQTHREYEELL
+283 LLAETHRDYEELL

-302 QDTGLITAPC
+302 QDSGVITAPC

-322 STHLLAAQDE
+322 STHLLAAEDE
-332 DITADLL
+332 ELTASLL
-339 NSEDGD
+339 NADGGD
-345 FRLVFLSQ
+345 FRLVLLSQ

-368 TDSGHQTGCPKV
+368 TDSGHQDGCPKACTHATSEGV
-380 CKHSS
+380 CT
-385 KIGECKAS
+385 AS
-393 GHFTDCIEACT
+393 EHFDDCIMACT

-410 DCPATGVHYADCV
+410 DCPATGAHHTDCI
-423 KTCIETNQEGKCPAI
+423 KACIETTQEHKCPAT
-438 KYHYDGCIGKCVG
+438 KYHYDGCIEKCVESE
-451 ATVSGQCPAHIHRKA
+451 VSGECPAHIHKKG
-466 CIESCVSANTVGKC
+466 CIESCISADTLGKC
-480 TAGFHKADCI
+480 TAGHHKADCI
-490 ESCIG
+490 ESCII
-495 NESSPSNPCP
+495 SKSADDPCP

-513 YFQGATYT
+513 YFQNATYT
-521 GRIFKVVS
+521 GKVFKVVS
-529 VGDGVLVGYWDPTV
+529 VGSGVLVGYWDSTV
-543 YELVKTADG
+543 YDVVKTASG

-559 PLGTGNCIQAG
+559 PFSTNNCVQAD
-570 NVTASGSFQA
+570 TISASGSYQA
-580 GDTLL
+580 GDVLL
-585 SVTVTKDGESSSLG
+585 SVTVHKSGENDSPLG
-599 LVKIGS
+599 LVKISSG
-605 GSQNP
+605 GSQM
-610 GIPGF
+610 PGF
-615 PGNLAGLMAGLMGGY
+615 DLSGLMGMM
-630 GGYGGTGSSSQT
+630 GGFSMGGSTGSSQT

-659 TLTVT
+659 TMTVT

-690 ETFEGEV
+690 ETFEGQV
-697 TRVAQTGGG
+697 TRVAQTGSGS
-706 NGGSSKFDVEITLSR
+706 GGSSKFDVEITLSR

-727 GMSTTAELT
+727 GMSTTAQLT

-751 QDEGGKTLVYT
+751 RDEGGKTLVYT
-762 GKDKKTGELTNP
+762 GKDKKTGEPANP

-791 GIDSGTTVYYSYYDT
+791 GIDSGTTVYYLYYDT

>member
-6 KKNIRRYILWGVLAV
+6 KKNVRRYILWGVLAV
-21 VVAALALMPAMARRQ
+21 VVAGLAMLPALARQQ

-42 VASILEAEVK
+42 VASVLEATVK
-52 QGSVQT
+52 EGSVQA

-71 EDIELPAQVKITE
+71 EDIELPPEVKITE
-84 FLVKNGQEVKAGDP
+84 FLVKNGQEVKKGDP

-110 VTEVRSSMAA
+110 VTEIRTSMAA
-120 VEKQMETYSD
+120 VEKQMETFSD

-147 IYANPGDSVAQVL
+147 IYANPGDSVTQVL
-160 VEHGGLALLS
+160 VEHGALALLS
-170 LDGRMS
+170 LDGRMC
-176 VTLAVSSQLVPGDSV
+176 VTLTVSSQLIPGDSIP
-191 KVTLDSGKTVTGRVE
+191 VTLDSGKTVTGRVE
-206 TNLNGELTVTIAD
+206 SNLNGELTVTIAD
-219 NGYAVGDRVTLE
+219 NGYAVGDTVTLE

-237 LEIHDPWL
+237 LEIHNPWL

-254 YVSVRLEQTVS
+254 QVNIRLEQTVF
-265 SGASLFT
+265 SGGSLFT

-283 LLAQTHREYEELL
+283 LLAETHRDYEELL

-302 QDTGLITAPC
+302 QDTGVITAPC

-322 STHLLAAQDE
+322 STHLLAAEDE
-332 DITADLL
+332 ELTASLL
-339 NSEDGD
+339 NADGGD
-345 FRLVFLSQ
+345 FRLVLLSQ

-368 TDSGHQTGCPKV
+368 TDSGHQDGCPKA
-380 CKHSS
+380 CKHATAE
-385 KIGECKAS
+385 GVCTAS
-393 GHFTDCIEACT
+393 EHFSDCIMACT
-404 HAENPE
+404 RAENPK
-410 DCPATGVHYADCV
+410 DCPATGAHHTDCI
-423 KTCIETNQEGKCPAI
+423 KACIETNQEGKCPAT
-438 KYHYDGCIGKCVG
+438 KYHYDGCIEKCTES
-451 ATVSGQCPAHIHRKA
+451 ALSGECPAHIHKKG
-466 CIESCVSANTVGKC
+466 CIESCISADTQGKC
-480 TAGFHKADCI
+480 TAGHHKADCI
-490 ESCIG
+490 ESCIV
-495 NESSPSNPCP
+495 SKSADDPCP

-513 YFQGATYT
+513 YFQNATYT
-521 GRIFKVVS
+521 GQVFKVVS
-529 VGDGVLVGYWDPTV
+529 VGSGVLVGYWDSTV
-543 YELVKTADG
+543 YDVVKTASG

-559 PLGTGNCIQAG
+559 PFSTNNCVQAD
-570 NVTASGSFQA
+570 TIPAFGSYQA

-585 SVTVTKDGESSSLG
+585 SVTVTKDGESHSLG
-599 LVKIGS
+599 LVKISS
-605 GSQNP
+605 GSQM
-610 GIPGF
+610 PGF
-615 PGNLAGLMAGLMGGY
+615 DFSGLMGMMGGFSM
-630 GGYGGTGSSSQT
+630 GGYGGTGSGSST

-659 TLTVT
+659 TMTVT

-673 SVKTGMTAQLTM
+673 GVKTGMTAQLTM

-690 ETFEGEV
+690 ETFEGQV
-697 TRVAQTGGG
+697 TRVAQTGSG

-727 GMSTTAELT
+727 GMSTTAQLT

-751 QDEGGKTLVYT
+751 RDEGGKTLVYT
-762 GKDKKTGELTNP
+762 GKDKKTGEPANP

-791 GIDSGTTVYYSYYDT
+791 GIDSGTTVYYLYYDT

>member
-6 KKNIRRYILWGVLAV
+6 KKNVRRYILWGVLAV
-21 VVAALALMPAMARRQ
+21 VVAGLAMLPALARQQ

-42 VASILEAEVK
+42 VASVLEATVK
-52 QGSVQT
+52 EGSVQA

-71 EDIELPAQVKITE
+71 EDIELPAEVKITE
-84 FLVKNGQEVKAGDP
+84 FLVKNGQEVKKGDP

-110 VTEVRSSMAA
+110 VTEIRTSMAA
-120 VEKQMETYSD
+120 VEKQMETFSD

-160 VEHGGLALLS
+160 VEHGALALLS
-170 LDGRMS
+170 LDGRMC
-176 VTLAVSSQLVPGDSV
+176 VTLTVSSQLIPGDSIN
-191 KVTLDSGKTVTGRVE
+191 VTLDSGKTVTGRVE
-206 TNLNGELTVTIAD
+206 SNLNGELTVTIAD
-219 NGYAVGDRVTLE
+219 NGYAVGDTVTLE

-237 LEIHDPWL
+237 LEIHNPWL

-254 YVSVRLEQTVS
+254 QVNIRLEQTVS
-265 SGASLFT
+265 SGGSLFT

-283 LLAQTHREYEELL
+283 LLAETHRDYEELL

-302 QDTGLITAPC
+302 QDTGVITAPC

-322 STHLLAAQDE
+322 STHLLAAEDE
-332 DITADLL
+332 ELTASLL
-339 NSEDGD
+339 NADGGD
-345 FRLVFLSQ
+345 FRLVLLSQ

-368 TDSGHQTGCPKV
+368 TDSGHQDGCPKA
-380 CKHSS
+380 CKHAVSE
-385 KIGECKAS
+385 GVCTAS
-393 GHFTDCIEACT
+393 EHFADCIMACT
-404 HAENPE
+404 HAENPK
-410 DCPATGVHYADCV
+410 DCPATGAHHTDCI
-423 KTCIETNQEGKCPAI
+423 KACIETNQEGKCPAT
-438 KYHYDGCIGKCVG
+438 KYHYDGCIEKCTES
-451 ATVSGQCPAHIHRKA
+451 AVSGECPAHIHKKG
-466 CIESCVSANTVGKC
+466 CIESCISADTAGKC
-480 TAGFHKADCI
+480 TAGHHKADCI
-490 ESCIG
+490 ESCIV
-495 NESSPSNPCP
+495 SKSADDPCP

-513 YFQGATYT
+513 YFQNATYT
-521 GRIFKVVS
+521 GQVFKVVS
-529 VGDGVLVGYWDPTV
+529 VGSGVLVGYWDSTV
-543 YELVKTADG
+543 YDVVKTASG

-559 PLGTGNCIQAG
+559 PFSTNNCVQAD
-570 NVTASGSFQA
+570 TISASGNYQA
-580 GDTLL
+580 GDVLL
-585 SVTVTKDGESSSLG
+585 SVTVTKDGESHSLG
-599 LVKIGS
+599 LVKISS
-605 GSQNP
+605 GSQK
-610 GIPGF
+610 PGF
-615 PGNLAGLMAGLMGGY
+615 DLSGLMGMMGGY
-630 GGYGGTGSSSQT
+630 SMGGYGGTGSSQT

-659 TLTVT
+659 TMTVT

-690 ETFEGEV
+690 ETFEGQV
-697 TRVAQTGGG
+697 TRVAQTGSG
-706 NGGSSKFDVEITLSR
+706 NGGSSKFNVEITLSR

-727 GMSTTAELT
+727 GMSTTAQLT

-751 QDEGGKTLVYT
+751 RDEGGKTLVYT
-762 GKDKKTGELTNP
+762 GKDKKTGEPANP

>member
-6 KKNIRRYILWGVLAV
+6 KKNVRRYILWGVLAV
-21 VVAALALMPAMARRQ
+21 VVAGLAMLPALARQQ

-42 VASILEAEVK
+42 VASVLEATVK
-52 QGSVQT
+52 EGSVQA

-71 EDIELPAQVKITE
+71 EDIELPPEVKITE
-84 FLVKNGQEVKAGDP
+84 FLVKNGQEVKKGDP

-110 VTEVRSSMAA
+110 VTEIRTSMAA
-120 VEKQMETYSD
+120 VEKQMETFSD

-147 IYANPGDSVAQVL
+147 IYANPGDSVSAVL
-160 VEHGGLALLS
+160 VEHGALALLS
-170 LDGRMS
+170 LDGRMC
-176 VTLAVSSQLVPGDSV
+176 VTLTVSSQLIPGDSIP
-191 KVTLDSGKTVTGRVE
+191 VTLDSGKTVTGRVE
-206 TNLNGELTVTIAD
+206 SNLNGELTVTIAD
-219 NGYAVGDRVTLE
+219 NGYAVGDTVTLE

-237 LEIHDPWL
+237 LEIHNPWL

-254 YVSVRLEQTVS
+254 QVNIRLEQTVS
-265 SGASLFT
+265 SGGSLFT

-283 LLAQTHREYEELL
+283 LLAETHRDYEELL

-302 QDTGLITAPC
+302 QDTGVITAPC

-322 STHLLAAQDE
+322 STHLLAAGDE
-332 DITADLL
+332 ELTASLL
-339 NSEDGD
+339 NADDGD
-345 FRLVFLSQ
+345 FRLVLLSQ

-368 TDSGHQTGCPKV
+368 TDSGHQDGCPKA
-380 CKHSS
+380 CKHTA
-385 KIGECKAS
+385 KEGDCTAS
-393 GHFTDCIEACT
+393 EHFADCIMACT
-404 HAENPE
+404 RAENPE
-410 DCPATGVHYADCV
+410 DCPATGAHHTDCI
-423 KTCIETNQEGKCPAI
+423 KACIETSQEGKCPAT
-438 KYHYDGCIGKCVG
+438 KYHYDGCIGKCTES
-451 ATVSGQCPAHIHRKA
+451 AVSGECPAHIHKQG
-466 CIESCVSANTVGKC
+466 CIESCISASTVGKC
-480 TAGFHKADCI
+480 KAGHHKADCI

-495 NESSPSNPCP
+495 TEASVSNPCP

-513 YFQGATYT
+513 YFQNATYT
-521 GRIFKVVS
+521 GQVFKVVS
-529 VGDGVLVGYWDPTV
+529 VGSGVLVGYWDSTV
-543 YELVKTADG
+543 YDVVKTASG

-559 PLGTGNCIQAG
+559 PFSTNNCVQAD
-570 NVTASGSFQA
+570 TIPASGSYQA

-585 SVTVTKDGESSSLG
+585 SVTVTKDGESQSLG
-599 LVKIGS
+599 LVKISS
-605 GSQNP
+605 GSQK
-610 GIPGF
+610 PGF
-615 PGNLAGLMAGLMGGY
+615 DLSGLMGMMGGFSM
-630 GGYGGTGSSSQT
+630 GGYGGTGSGSST

-659 TLTVT
+659 TMTVT

-690 ETFEGEV
+690 ETFEGQV
-697 TRVAQTGGG
+697 TRVAQTGSG

-727 GMSTTAELT
+727 GMSTTAQLT
-736 LYEKMDVLTLPVAAL
+736 LYEKMNVLTLPVAAL
-751 QDEGGKTLVYT
+751 RDEGGKTLVYT
-762 GKDKKTGELTNP
+762 GKDKKTGEPANP

>member
-6 KKNIRRYILWGVLAV
+6 KKNVRRYILWGVLAV
-21 VVAALALMPAMARRQ
+21 VVAGLAMLPALARQQ

-42 VASILEAEVK
+42 VASVLEATVK
-52 QGSVQT
+52 EGSVQA

-71 EDIELPAQVKITE
+71 EDIELPAEVKITE
-84 FLVKNGQEVKAGDP
+84 FLVKNGQEVKKGDP

-110 VTEVRSSMAA
+110 VTEIRTSMAA
-120 VEKQMETYSD
+120 VEKQMETFSD

-147 IYANPGDSVAQVL
+147 IYANPGDSVSAVL
-160 VEHGGLALLS
+160 VEHGALALLS
-170 LDGRMS
+170 LDGRMR
-176 VTLAVSSQLVPGDSV
+176 VTLTVSSQLIPGDSIP
-191 KVTLDSGKTVTGRVE
+191 VTLDSGKTVTGRVE
-206 TNLNGELTVTIAD
+206 SNLNGELTVTIAD
-219 NGYAVGDRVTLE
+219 NGYAVGDTVTLE

-237 LEIHDPWL
+237 LEIHSPWL

-254 YVSVRLEQTVS
+254 QVNIRLEQTVS
-265 SGASLFT
+265 SGGSLFT

-283 LLAQTHREYEELL
+283 LLAETHRDYEELL

-302 QDTGLITAPC
+302 QDTGVITAPC

-322 STHLLAAQDE
+322 STHLLAAEDE
-332 DITADLL
+332 ELTASLL
-339 NSEDGD
+339 NADGGD
-345 FRLVFLSQ
+345 FRLVLLSQ

-368 TDSGHQTGCPKV
+368 TDSGHQDGCPKA
-380 CKHSS
+380 CKHATSE
-385 KIGECKAS
+385 GVCTAS
-393 GHFTDCIEACT
+393 EHFTDCIMACT
-404 HAENPE
+404 HAENPA
-410 DCPATGVHYADCV
+410 DCPATGAHHTDCI
-423 KTCIETNQEGKCPAI
+423 KACIETTQEHKCPAT
-438 KYHYDGCIGKCVG
+438 KYHYDGCIEKCTESAVIG
-451 ATVSGQCPAHIHRKA
+451 ECPAHIHKQG
-466 CIESCVSANTVGKC
+466 CIESCISASTVGKC
-480 TAGFHKADCI
+480 KAGHHKADCI
-490 ESCIG
+490 ESCIV
-495 NESSPSNPCP
+495 SKSADDPCP

-513 YFQGATYT
+513 YFQNATYT
-521 GRIFKVVS
+521 GQVFKVVS
-529 VGDGVLVGYWDPTV
+529 VGSGVLVGYWDSTV
-543 YELVKTADG
+543 YDVVKTASG

-559 PLGTGNCIQAG
+559 SFSTNNCVQAD
-570 NVTASGSFQA
+570 TISASGSYQV

-585 SVTVTKDGESSSLG
+585 SVTVTKDGESHSLG
-599 LVKIGS
+599 LVKISS
-605 GSQNP
+605 GSQM
-610 GIPGF
+610 PGF
-615 PGNLAGLMAGLMGGY
+615 DLSGLMGMMAGM
-630 GGYGGTGSSSQT
+630 GGYGGTGSSQT

-659 TLTVT
+659 TMTVT

-690 ETFEGEV
+690 ETFEGQV
-697 TRVAQTGGG
+697 TRVAQTGSG

-727 GMSTTAELT
+727 GMSATAQLT

-751 QDEGGKTLVYT
+751 RDEGGKTLVYT
-762 GKDKKTGELTNP
+762 GKDKKTGEPANP

-791 GIDSGTTVYYSYYDT
+791 GIDSGTTVYYLYYDT

>member
-6 KKNIRRYILWGVLAV
+6 KKNVRRYILWGVLAV
-21 VVAALALMPAMARRQ
+21 VVAGLALLPALARQQ

-42 VASILEAEVK
+42 VASVLEATVK
-52 QGSVQT
+52 EGSVQA

-71 EDIELPAQVKITE
+71 EDIELPAEVKITE
-84 FLVKNGQEVKAGDP
+84 FLVKNGQEVKKGDP

-110 VTEVRSSMAA
+110 VTEIRTSMAA
-120 VEKQMETYSD
+120 VEKQMETFSD

-147 IYANPGDSVAQVL
+147 IYAGPGDSVAQVL
-160 VEHGGLALLS
+160 VEHGALALLS
-170 LDGRMS
+170 LDGRMC
-176 VTLAVSSQLVPGDSV
+176 VTLTVSSPLIPGDSIP
-191 KVTLDSGKTVTGRVE
+191 VTLDSGKTVTGRVE
-206 TNLNGELTVTIAD
+206 SNLNGELTVTIAD
-219 NGYAVGDRVTLE
+219 NGYAVGDTVTLE

-237 LEIHDPWL
+237 LEIHNPWL

-254 YVSVRLEQTVS
+254 QVNIRLEQTVS
-265 SGASLFT
+265 SGGSLFT

-283 LLAQTHREYEELL
+283 LLAETHRDYEELL

-302 QDTGLITAPC
+302 QDTGVITAPC

-322 STHLLAAQDE
+322 STHLLAAEDE
-332 DITADLL
+332 ELTASLL
-339 NSEDGD
+339 NADDGD
-345 FRLVFLSQ
+345 FRLVLLSQ

-368 TDSGHQTGCPKV
+368 TDSGHQDGCPKA
-380 CKHSS
+380 CKHATSE
-385 KIGECKAS
+385 GVCTAS
-393 GHFTDCIEACT
+393 EHFDDCIMACT
-404 HAENPE
+404 HAENPK
-410 DCPATGVHYADCV
+410 DCPAAGTHHTDCI
-423 KTCIETNQEGKCPAI
+423 KACIETTQEHMCPAT
-438 KYHYDGCIGKCVG
+438 KYHYDGCIEKCVESE
-451 ATVSGQCPAHIHRKA
+451 VNGQCPAHVHKQG
-466 CIESCVSANTVGKC
+466 CIELCRSASTPEKC
-480 TAGFHKADCI
+480 TAKHHKADCI

-495 NESSPSNPCP
+495 VEASVSNPCP

-513 YFQGATYT
+513 YFQNATYT
-521 GRIFKVVS
+521 GQVFKVVS
-529 VGDGVLVGYWDPTV
+529 VGDGVLVGYWDSTV
-543 YELVKTADG
+543 YDVVKTANG

-559 PLGTGNCIQAG
+559 PFSTNNCVQADTI
-570 NVTASGSFQA
+570 TAANAGSFQP

-605 GSQNP
+605 SGSQM
-610 GIPGF
+610 PGF
-615 PGNLAGLMAGLMGGY
+615 DLSGLMGMMGGFSM
-630 GGYGGTGSSSQT
+630 GGYGGTGSSQT

-659 TLTVT
+659 TMTVT

-690 ETFEGEV
+690 ETFEGQV
-697 TRVAQTGGG
+697 TRVAQTGSG

-727 GMSTTAELT
+727 GMSTTAQLT

-751 QDEGGKTLVYT
+751 RDEGGKTLVYT
-762 GKDKKTGELTNP
+762 GKDKKTGEPANP

-812 VETERSMF
+812 VETEHSMF

>member
-6 KKNIRRYILWGVLAV
+6 KKNVRRYILWGVLAV
-21 VVAALALMPAMARRQ
+21 VVAGLAMLPALARQQ

-42 VASILEAEVK
+42 VASVLEAEVK
-52 QGSVQT
+52 EGSVQA

-71 EDIELPAQVKITE
+71 EDIELPPEVKITE
-84 FLVKNGQEVKAGDP
+84 FLVKNGQEVKKGDP
-98 VAKIDKVSALTA
+98 VAKIDKVSAMTA
-110 VTEVRSSMAA
+110 ITEIRTSMAA
-120 VEKQMETYSD
+120 VEKQMETFSD

-147 IYANPGDSVAQVL
+147 IYANPGDSVSAVL
-160 VEHGGLALLS
+160 VEHGALALLS
-170 LDGRMS
+170 LDGRMC
-176 VTLAVSSQLVPGDSV
+176 VTLTVSSQLIPGDSIP
-191 KVTLDSGKTVTGRVE
+191 VTLDSGKTVTGRVE
-206 TNLNGELTVTIAD
+206 SNLNGELTVTIAD
-219 NGYAVGDRVTLE
+219 NGYAVGDTVTLE
-231 GLGSGS
+231 DLGSGS
-237 LEIHDPWL
+237 LEIHNPWL

-254 YVSVRLEQTVS
+254 QVNIRLEQTVS
-265 SGASLFT
+265 SGGSLFT

-283 LLAQTHREYEELL
+283 LLAETHRDYEELL

-302 QDTGLITAPC
+302 QDTGIITAPC

-322 STHLLAAQDE
+322 STHLLAAEDE
-332 DITADLL
+332 ELTASYL
-339 NSEDGD
+339 NADGGD
-345 FRLVFLSQ
+345 FRLVLLSQ
-353 VTQTCTGDDKCPLKG
+353 VTQTCTGDDKCPLNGK
-368 TDSGHQTGCPKV
+368 DSGHQDGCPKA
-380 CKHSS
+380 CKRTA
-385 KIGECKAS
+385 KEGDCTAS
-393 GHFTDCIEACT
+393 EHFADCIMACT
-404 HAENPE
+404 RAENPE
-410 DCPATGVHYADCV
+410 DCPATGAHHTDCI
-423 KTCIETNQEGKCPAI
+423 KACIETSQEGKCPAT
-438 KYHYDGCIGKCVG
+438 KYHYDGCIGKCTES
-451 ATVSGQCPAHIHRKA
+451 AVSGECPAHIHKKG
-466 CIESCVSANTVGKC
+466 CIESCISADTAGKC
-480 TAGFHKADCI
+480 TAGHHKADCI
-490 ESCIG
+490 ESCIV
-495 NESSPSNPCP
+495 SKSADDPCP

-513 YFQGATYT
+513 YFQNATYT
-521 GRIFKVVS
+521 GQVFKVVS
-529 VGDGVLVGYWDPTV
+529 VGSGVLVGYWDSTV
-543 YELVKTADG
+543 YDVVKTASG

-559 PLGTGNCIQAG
+559 PFSTNNCVQAD
-570 NVTASGSFQA
+570 TIPASGSYQA

-585 SVTVTKDGESSSLG
+585 SVTVTKDGESQSLG
-599 LVKIGS
+599 LVKISS
-605 GSQNP
+605 GSQK
-610 GIPGF
+610 PGF
-615 PGNLAGLMAGLMGGY
+615 DLSGLMGMMGGFSM
-630 GGYGGTGSSSQT
+630 GGYGGTGSGSST

-659 TLTVT
+659 TMTVT

-690 ETFEGEV
+690 ETFEGQV
-697 TRVAQTGGG
+697 TRVAQTGSG

-727 GMSTTAELT
+727 GMSTTAQLT

-751 QDEGGKTLVYT
+751 RDEGGKTLVYT
-762 GKDKKTGELTNP
+762 GKDKKTGEPANP

>member
-6 KKNIRRYILWGVLAV
+6 KKNVRRYILWGVLAV
-21 VVAALALMPAMARRQ
+21 VVAGLAMLPALARQQ

-42 VASILEAEVK
+42 VASVLEAEAK
-52 QGSVQT
+52 EGSVQA

-71 EDIELPAQVKITE
+71 EDIELPAEVKITE
-84 FLVKNGQEVKAGDP
+84 FLVKNGQEVKKGDP

-110 VTEVRSSMAA
+110 VTEIRTSMAA
-120 VEKQMETYSD
+120 VEKQMETFSD

-147 IYANPGDSVAQVL
+147 IYAGPGDSVAQVL
-160 VEHGGLALLS
+160 VEHGALALLS
-170 LDGRMS
+170 LDGRMC
-176 VTLAVSSQLVPGDSV
+176 VTLTVSSQLIPGDSIP
-191 KVTLDSGKTVTGRVE
+191 VTLGSGKTVTGRVE
-206 TNLNGELTVTIAD
+206 SNLNGELTVTIAD
-219 NGYAVGDRVTLE
+219 NGYAVGDTVTLE

-237 LEIHDPWL
+237 LEIHNPWL

-254 YVSVRLEQTVS
+254 QVNIRLEQTVS
-265 SGASLFT
+265 SGGSLFT

-283 LLAQTHREYEELL
+283 LLAETHRDYEELL

-302 QDTGLITAPC
+302 QDTGVITAPC

-322 STHLLAAQDE
+322 STHLLAAEDE
-332 DITADLL
+332 ELTASLL
-339 NSEDGD
+339 NADGGD
-345 FRLVFLSQ
+345 FRLVLLSQ

-368 TDSGHQTGCPKV
+368 TDSGHQDGCPKA
-380 CKHSS
+380 CKHATSE
-385 KIGECKAS
+385 GVCTAS
-393 GHFTDCIEACT
+393 EHFADCIMACT

-410 DCPATGVHYADCV
+410 GCPATGAHHTDCI
-423 KTCIETNQEGKCPAI
+423 KACIETTQEHKCPAT
-438 KYHYDGCIGKCVG
+438 KYHYDGCIEKCTES
-451 ATVSGQCPAHIHRKA
+451 ALSGQCPAHIHKQG
-466 CIESCVSANTVGKC
+466 CIESCISADTPGKC
-480 TAGFHKADCI
+480 TAGHHKADCI
-490 ESCIG
+490 ESCIV
-495 NESSPSNPCP
+495 SKSADDPCP

-513 YFQGATYT
+513 YFQNATYT
-521 GRIFKVVS
+521 GQVFKVVS
-529 VGDGVLVGYWDPTV
+529 VGSGTLVGYWDSTV
-543 YELVKTADG
+543 YDVVKTASG

-559 PLGTGNCIQAG
+559 PFSTNNCVQAD
-570 NVTASGSFQA
+570 TISASGNYQA
-580 GDTLL
+580 GDVLL
-585 SVTVTKDGESSSLG
+585 SVTVHKSGENDSPLG
-599 LVKIGS
+599 LVKISSG
-605 GSQNP
+605 GSQM
-610 GIPGF
+610 PGF
-615 PGNLAGLMAGLMGGY
+615 DLSGLMGMMGGFSM
-630 GGYGGTGSSSQT
+630 GGYGGTGSSQT

-659 TLTVT
+659 TMTVT

-673 SVKTGMTAQLTM
+673 GVKTGMTAQLTM

-690 ETFEGEV
+690 ETFEGQV
-697 TRVAQTGGG
+697 TRVAQTGSG

-727 GMSTTAELT
+727 GMSATAQLT

-751 QDEGGKTLVYT
+751 RDEGGKTLVYT
-762 GKDKKTGELTNP
+762 GKDKKTGEPANP

-791 GIDSGTTVYYSYYDT
+791 GIDSGTTVYYLYYDT

>member
-6 KKNIRRYILWGVLAV
+6 KKNVRRYILWGVLAV
-21 VVAALALMPAMARRQ
+21 VVAGLAMLPALARQQ

-42 VASILEAEVK
+42 VASVLEATVK
-52 QGSVQT
+52 EGSVQA

-71 EDIELPAQVKITE
+71 EDIELPPEVKITE
-84 FLVKNGQEVKAGDP
+84 FLVKNGQEVKKGDP

-110 VTEVRSSMAA
+110 VTEIRTSMAA
-120 VEKQMETYSD
+120 VEKQMETFSD

-147 IYANPGDSVAQVL
+147 IYANPGDSVSAVL

-176 VTLAVSSQLVPGDSV
+176 VTLTVSSQLIPGDSIN
-191 KVTLDSGKTVTGRVE
+191 VTLDSGKTVTGRVE
-206 TNLNGELTVTIAD
+206 SKLNGELTVTIAD
-219 NGYAVGDRVTLE
+219 NGYAVGDTVTLE

-237 LEIHDPWL
+237 LEIHNPWL

-254 YVSVRLEQTVS
+254 QVNIRLEQTVS
-265 SGASLFT
+265 SGGSLFT

-283 LLAQTHREYEELL
+283 LLAETHRDYEELL

-302 QDTGLITAPC
+302 QDTGVITAPC

-322 STHLLAAQDE
+322 STHLLAAEDE
-332 DITADLL
+332 ELNASLL
-339 NSEDGD
+339 NADDGD
-345 FRLVFLSQ
+345 FRLVLLSQ

-368 TDSGHQTGCPKV
+368 TDSGHQDGCPKA
-380 CKHSS
+380 CKHATAE
-385 KIGECKAS
+385 GVCTAS
-393 GHFTDCIEACT
+393 EHFTDCIMACT

-410 DCPATGVHYADCV
+410 DCPATGAHHTDCI
-423 KTCIETNQEGKCPAI
+423 KACIETTQEHKCPAT
-438 KYHYDGCIGKCVG
+438 KYHYDGCIEKCVESE
-451 ATVSGQCPAHIHRKA
+451 VSGQCPAHIHKKG
-466 CIESCVSANTVGKC
+466 CIESCISADTPGKC
-480 TAGFHKADCI
+480 TAGHHKADCI
-490 ESCIG
+490 ESCIV
-495 NESSPSNPCP
+495 SKSADDPCP

-513 YFQGATYT
+513 YFQNATYT
-521 GRIFKVVS
+521 GQVFKVVS
-529 VGDGVLVGYWDPTV
+529 VGSGTLVGYWDSTV
-543 YELVKTADG
+543 YDVVKTASG

-559 PLGTGNCIQAG
+559 PFSTNNCVQADTISAG
-570 NVTASGSFQA
+570 SGSYQA
-580 GDTLL
+580 GDVLL
-585 SVTVTKDGESSSLG
+585 SVTVHKSGESDSSLG
-599 LVKIGS
+599 LVKISSG
-605 GSQNP
+605 GSQM
-610 GIPGF
+610 PGF
-615 PGNLAGLMAGLMGGY
+615 DLNGLMGMMGGFSMGGY
-630 GGYGGTGSSSQT
+630 GSTGSSQA

-659 TLTVT
+659 TMTVT

-690 ETFEGEV
+690 ETFEGQV
-697 TRVAQTGGG
+697 TRVAQTGSG

-727 GMSTTAELT
+727 GMSTTAQLT

-751 QDEGGKTLVYT
+751 RDEGGKTLVYT
-762 GKDKKTGELTNP
+762 GKDKKTGEPANP

>member
-6 KKNIRRYILWGVLAV
+6 KKNVRRYILWGVLAV
-21 VVAALALMPAMARRQ
+21 VVAGLAMLPALARQQ

-42 VASILEAEVK
+42 VASVLEAEVK
-52 QGSVQT
+52 EGSVQA

-71 EDIELPAQVKITE
+71 EDIELPAEVKITE
-84 FLVKNGQEVKAGDP
+84 FLVKNGQEVKKGDP

-110 VTEVRSSMAA
+110 VTEVRTSMAA
-120 VEKQMETYSD
+120 VEKQMETFSD

-160 VEHGGLALLS
+160 VEHGALALLS

-176 VTLAVSSQLVPGDSV
+176 VTLTVSSQLIPGDSIH
-191 KVTLDSGKTVTGRVE
+191 VTLDSGKTVTGRVE
-206 TNLNGELTVTIAD
+206 SNLNGELTVTIAD
-219 NGYAVGDRVTLE
+219 NGYAVGDTVTLE

-237 LEIHDPWL
+237 LEIHNPWL

-254 YVSVRLEQTVS
+254 QVNIRPEQTVS
-265 SGASLFT
+265 SGGSLFT

-283 LLAQTHREYEELL
+283 LLAETHRKYEELL

-302 QDTGLITAPC
+302 QDTGVITAPC

-322 STHLLAAQDE
+322 STHLLAAEDE
-332 DITADLL
+332 ELTASLL
-339 NSEDGD
+339 NADGGD

-353 VTQTCTGDDKCPLKG
+353 VTQTCTGDPLCPLKG
-368 TDSGHQTGCPKV
+368 TDPNHKEGCPMA
-380 CKHSS
+380 CKH
-385 KIGECKAS
+385 AS
-393 GHFTDCIEACT
+393 NEAVCMASEHFDDCIMACT
-404 HAENPE
+404 RAENPE
-410 DCPATGVHYADCV
+410 DCPATGAHHTDCI
-423 KTCIETNQEGKCPAI
+423 KACIETNQEGKCPAT
-438 KYHYDGCIGKCVG
+438 KYHYDGCIEKCTES
-451 ATVSGQCPAHIHRKA
+451 AVSGQCPAHIHKKG
-466 CIESCVSANTVGKC
+466 CIESCISADTQGKC
-480 TAGFHKADCI
+480 TAGHHKADCI
-490 ESCIG
+490 ESCIV
-495 NESSPSNPCP
+495 SKSADDPCP

-513 YFQGATYT
+513 YFQNATYT
-521 GRIFKVVS
+521 GQVFKVVS
-529 VGDGVLVGYWDPTV
+529 VGSGALVGYWDSTV
-543 YELVKTADG
+543 YDVVKTASG
-552 WARKDGQ
+552 WVRKDGQ
-559 PLGTGNCIQAG
+559 PFSTNNCVQAD
-570 NVTASGSFQA
+570 TISASGSHQA
-580 GDTLL
+580 GDVLL
-585 SVTVTKDGESSSLG
+585 SVTVHKSGENDSSLG
-599 LVKIGS
+599 LVKISSG
-605 GSQNP
+605 GSQM
-610 GIPGF
+610 PGF
-615 PGNLAGLMAGLMGGY
+615 DLSGLMGMMGGYSMGGY
-630 GGYGGTGSSSQT
+630 GSTGSSQT

-659 TLTVT
+659 TMTVT

-690 ETFEGEV
+690 ETFEGQV
-697 TRVAQTGGG
+697 TRVAQTGSG

-727 GMSTTAELT
+727 GMSTTAQLT

-751 QDEGGKTLVYT
+751 RDEGGKTLVYT
-762 GKDKKTGELTNP
+762 GKDKKTGEPVNP

>member
-6 KKNIRRYILWGVLAV
+6 KKNVRRYILWGVLAV
-21 VVAALALMPAMARRQ
+21 VVAGLAMLPALARQQ

-42 VASILEAEVK
+42 VASVLEATVK
-52 QGSVQT
+52 EGSVQA

-71 EDIELPAQVKITE
+71 EDIELPADVKITE
-84 FLVKNGQEVKAGDP
+84 FLVKNGQEVKKGDP

-110 VTEVRSSMAA
+110 VTEIRTSMAA
-120 VEKQMETYSD
+120 VEKQMETFSD

-147 IYANPGDSVAQVL
+147 IYANPGDSVTQVL
-160 VEHGGLALLS
+160 VEHGALALLS
-170 LDGRMS
+170 LDGRMC
-176 VTLAVSSQLVPGDSV
+176 VTLTVSSQLIPGDSIP
-191 KVTLDSGKTVTGRVE
+191 VTLDSGKTVTGRVE
-206 TNLNGELTVTIAD
+206 SNLNGELTVTIAD
-219 NGYAVGDRVTLE
+219 NGYAVGDTVTLE

-237 LEIHDPWL
+237 LEIHNPWL

-254 YVSVRLEQTVS
+254 QVNIRLEQTVS
-265 SGASLFT
+265 SGGSLFT

-283 LLAQTHREYEELL
+283 LLAETHRDYEELL

-302 QDTGLITAPC
+302 QDTGVITAPC

-322 STHLLAAQDE
+322 STHLLAAEDE
-332 DITADLL
+332 EITASLL
-339 NSEDGD
+339 NADGGD
-345 FRLVFLSQ
+345 FRLVLLSQ
-353 VTQTCTGDDKCPLKG
+353 VTQTCTGDPLCPLKG
-368 TDSGHQTGCPKV
+368 TDSGHQAGCPRA
-380 CKHSS
+380 CKHATSE
-385 KIGECKAS
+385 GVCTAS
-393 GHFTDCIEACT
+393 EHFDDCIMACT

-410 DCPATGVHYADCV
+410 DCPATGAHHTDCI
-423 KTCIETNQEGKCPAI
+423 KACIETNQEHKCPAT
-438 KYHYDGCIGKCVG
+438 KYHYDGCIEKCTES
-451 ATVSGQCPAHIHRKA
+451 AVSGQCPAHIHKKG
-466 CIESCVSANTVGKC
+466 CIESCISADTVGKC
-480 TAGFHKADCI
+480 TAGHHKADCI
-490 ESCIG
+490 ESCIV
-495 NESSPSNPCP
+495 SKSADDPCP

-513 YFQGATYT
+513 YFQNATYT
-521 GRIFKVVS
+521 GKVFKVVS
-529 VGDGVLVGYWDPTV
+529 VGSGTLVGYWDSTV
-543 YELVKTADG
+543 YDVVKTASG

-559 PLGTGNCIQAG
+559 PFSTNNCVQAD
-570 NVTASGSFQA
+570 TISASGSYQA

-585 SVTVTKDGESSSLG
+585 SVTVTKDGESHSLG
-599 LVKIGS
+599 LVKISS
-605 GSQNP
+605 GSQM
-610 GIPGF
+610 PGF
-615 PGNLAGLMAGLMGGY
+615 DLSGLMGMMGGFSM
-630 GGYGGTGSSSQT
+630 GGYGGTGSGSST

-659 TLTVT
+659 TMTVT

-690 ETFEGEV
+690 ETFEGQV
-697 TRVAQTGGG
+697 TRVAQTGSG

-721 ESDMLP
+721 ESNMLP
-727 GMSTTAELT
+727 GMSTTAQLT

-751 QDEGGKTLVYT
+751 RDEGGKALVYT
-762 GKDKKTGELTNP
+762 GKDKKTGEPANP

>member
-6 KKNIRRYILWGVLAV
+6 KKNVRRYILWGVLAV
-21 VVAALALMPAMARRQ
+21 VVAGLAMLPALARQQ

-42 VASILEAEVK
+42 VASVLEATVK
-52 QGSVQT
+52 EGSVQA

-71 EDIELPAQVKITE
+71 EDIELPAEVKITE
-84 FLVKNGQEVKAGDP
+84 FLVKNGQEVKKGDP

-110 VTEVRSSMAA
+110 VTEIRTSMAA
-120 VEKQMETYSD
+120 VEKQMETFSD

-147 IYANPGDSVAQVL
+147 IYANPGDSVSAVL
-160 VEHGGLALLS
+160 VEHGALALLS
-170 LDGRMS
+170 LDGRMG
-176 VTLAVSSQLVPGDSV
+176 VTLTVSSQLIPGDSIP
-191 KVTLDSGKTVTGRVE
+191 VTLDSGKTVTGRVE
-206 TNLNGELTVTIAD
+206 SNLNGELTVTIAD
-219 NGYAVGDRVTLE
+219 NGYAVGDTVTLE

-237 LEIHDPWL
+237 LEIHNPWL

-254 YVSVRLEQTVS
+254 QVNIRLEQTVS
-265 SGASLFT
+265 SGGSLFT

-283 LLAQTHREYEELL
+283 LLAETHRDYEELL

-302 QDTGLITAPC
+302 QDTGVITAPC

-322 STHLLAAQDE
+322 STHLLAAEDE
-332 DITADLL
+332 ELTASLL
-339 NSEDGD
+339 NADGGD
-345 FRLVFLSQ
+345 FRLVLLSQ

-368 TDSGHQTGCPKV
+368 TDSGHQDGCPK
-380 CKHSS
+380 
-385 KIGECKAS
+385 
-393 GHFTDCIEACT
+393 ACT
-404 HAENPE
+404 HAASEGVCTASEHFADCIMACTRAENPE
-410 DCPATGVHYADCV
+410 DCPATGAHHTDCI
-423 KTCIETNQEGKCPAI
+423 KACIETTQEGKCPAT
-438 KYHYDGCIGKCVG
+438 KYHYDGCIGKCTES
-451 ATVSGQCPAHIHRKA
+451 AVSGECPAHIHKKG
-466 CIESCVSANTVGKC
+466 CIESCISADTVGKC
-480 TAGFHKADCI
+480 TAGHHKADCI

-495 NESSPSNPCP
+495 TEASVSNPCP

-513 YFQGATYT
+513 YFQNATYT
-521 GRIFKVVS
+521 GQVFKVVS
-529 VGDGVLVGYWDPTV
+529 VGSGALVGYWDSTV
-543 YELVKTADG
+543 YDVVKTASG

-559 PLGTGNCIQAG
+559 PFSTNNCVQAD
-570 NVTASGSFQA
+570 TIPASGSYQA
-580 GDTLL
+580 GDVLL
-585 SVTVTKDGESSSLG
+585 SVTVHKSGENDSPLG
-599 LVKIGS
+599 LVKISSG
-605 GSQNP
+605 GSQM
-610 GIPGF
+610 PGF
-615 PGNLAGLMAGLMGGY
+615 DLSGLMGMMGGFSMGGY
-630 GGYGGTGSSSQT
+630 GSTGSSQT

-659 TLTVT
+659 TMTVT

-690 ETFEGEV
+690 ETFEGQV
-697 TRVAQTGGG
+697 TRVAQTGSGS
-706 NGGSSKFDVEITLSR
+706 GGSSKFDVEITLSR

-727 GMSTTAELT
+727 GMSTTAQLT

-751 QDEGGKTLVYT
+751 RDEGGKTLVYT
-762 GKDKKTGELTNP
+762 GKDKKTGEPANP

>member
-6 KKNIRRYILWGVLAV
+6 KKNVRRYILWGVLAM
-21 VVAALALMPAMARRQ
+21 VVAGLALLPALARQQ

-42 VASILEAEVK
+42 VASVLEAEVK
-52 QGSVQT
+52 EGSVQA

-71 EDIELPAQVKITE
+71 EDIELPAEVKITE
-84 FLVKNGQEVKAGDP
+84 FLVKNGQEVKKGDP

-110 VTEVRSSMAA
+110 VTEIRTSMAA
-120 VEKQMETYSD
+120 VEKQMETFSD

-147 IYANPGDSVAQVL
+147 IYAGPGDSVAQVL
-160 VEHGGLALLS
+160 VEHGALALLS
-170 LDGRMS
+170 LDGRMC
-176 VTLAVSSQLVPGDSV
+176 VTLTVSSQLIPGDSIN
-191 KVTLDSGKTVTGRVE
+191 VTLDSGKTVTGRVE
-206 TNLNGELTVTIAD
+206 SNLNGELTVTIAD
-219 NGYAVGDRVTLE
+219 NGYAVGDTVTLE

-237 LEIHDPWL
+237 LEIHNPWL

-254 YVSVRLEQTVS
+254 QVNIRLEQTVS
-265 SGASLFT
+265 SGGSLFT

-283 LLAQTHREYEELL
+283 LLAETHRDYEELL

-302 QDTGLITAPC
+302 QDTGVITAPC
-312 DGLVS
+312 NGLVS

-322 STHLLAAQDE
+322 STHLLAAEDE
-332 DITADLL
+332 ELTASYL
-339 NSEDGD
+339 NADGGD

-368 TDSGHQTGCPKV
+368 TDSGHQDGCPKA
-380 CKHSS
+380 CKH
-385 KIGECKAS
+385 A
-393 GHFTDCIEACT
+393 A
-404 HAENPE
+404 AE
-410 DCPATGVHYADCV
+410 GV
-423 KTCIETNQEGKCPAI
+423 
-438 KYHYDGCIGKCVG
+438 
-451 ATVSGQCPAHIHRKA
+451 
-466 CIESCVSANTVGKC
+466 C
-480 TAGFHKADCI
+480 TASEHFDDCI
-490 ESCIG
+490 ESCSHADKADDCHATGVHHKDCIRRCVSAQKEG
-495 NESSPSNPCP
+495 VCDAEKHNPNCIELCIESDGSNVCP
-505 ATKHKDGC
+505 AKVHKVDCIYSCTHADSIADCPAGAHHYNDCIKDCIKSTNANDFCPASKHQDGC
-513 YFQGATYT
+513 YYKDVTYYT
-521 GRIFKVVS
+521 AQVFVVDS
-529 VGDGVLVGYWDPTV
+529 VGTSELIGFIDPNSYRV
-543 YELVKTADG
+543 EKTATS
-552 WARKDGQ
+552 WKRADGQ
-559 PLGTGNCIQAG
+559 PITANGCSTEITIPANNTGSSQKGDIFLRIVAHKADGTKIK
-570 NVTASGSFQA
+570 
-580 GDTLL
+580 TLVPY
-585 SVTVTKDGESSSLG
+585 SRNS
-599 LVKIGS
+599 
-605 GSQNP
+605 NP
-610 GIPGF
+610 GM
-615 PGNLAGLMAGLMGGY
+615 PGNLAGLIAGMGGFSM
-630 GGYGGTGSSSQT
+630 GGYGGTGSSQT

-659 TLTVT
+659 TMTVT

-690 ETFEGEV
+690 ETFEGQV
-697 TRVAQTGGG
+697 TRVAQTGSG

-727 GMSTTAELT
+727 GMSTTAQLT

-751 QDEGGKTLVYT
+751 RDEGGKTLVYT
-762 GKDKKTGELTNP
+762 GKDKKTGEPANP

-791 GIDSGTTVYYSYYDT
+791 GIDSGTTVYYLYYDT

>member
-6 KKNIRRYILWGVLAV
+6 KKNVRRYILWGVLAV
-21 VVAALALMPAMARRQ
+21 VVAGLAMLPALARQQ

-42 VASILEAEVK
+42 VASVLEAEVK
-52 QGSVQT
+52 EGSVQAI
-58 TVRGGGTLEAGDG
+58 VRGGGTLEAGDG
-71 EDIELPAQVKITE
+71 EDIELPAEVKITE
-84 FLVKNGQEVKAGDP
+84 FLVKNGQEVKKGDP

-110 VTEVRSSMAA
+110 VTEIRTSMAA

-147 IYANPGDSVAQVL
+147 IYAGPGDSVAQVL
-160 VEHGGLALLS
+160 VEHGALALLS

-176 VTLAVSSQLVPGDSV
+176 VTLTVSSQLIPGDTIP
-191 KVTLDSGKTVTGRVE
+191 VTLDSGKTVTGRVE
-206 TNLNGELTVTIAD
+206 SNLNGELTVTIAD
-219 NGYAVGDRVTLE
+219 NGYAVGDTVTLE

-237 LEIHDPWL
+237 LEIHNPWL

-254 YVSVRLEQTVS
+254 QVNIRLEQTVS
-265 SGASLFT
+265 SGGSLFT

-283 LLAQTHREYEELL
+283 LLAETHRDYEELL

-302 QDTGLITAPC
+302 QDTGVITAPC

-322 STHLLAAQDE
+322 STHLLAAGDE
-332 DITADLL
+332 EITASLL
-339 NSEDGD
+339 NADGGD

-368 TDSGHQTGCPKV
+368 TDSGHQDGCPKA
-380 CKHSS
+380 CKHA
-385 KIGECKAS
+385 AS
-393 GHFTDCIEACT
+393 EGVCTASEHFDDCIMACT
-404 HAENPE
+404 RAENPE
-410 DCPATGVHYADCV
+410 NCPATGAHHTDCI
-423 KTCIETNQEGKCPAI
+423 KACIETTQEHKCPAT
-438 KYHYDGCIGKCVG
+438 KYHYDGCIEKCTES
-451 ATVSGQCPAHIHRKA
+451 AVSGQCPAHIHKQG
-466 CIESCVSANTVGKC
+466 CIESCISASTVGKC
-480 TAGFHKADCI
+480 KAGHHKADCI
-490 ESCIG
+490 ESCIV
-495 NESSPSNPCP
+495 STSASNPCP

-513 YFQGATYT
+513 YFQNATYT
-521 GRIFKVVS
+521 GKIFKVVS

-552 WARKDGQ
+552 WARKDGK
-559 PLGTGNCIQAG
+559 PFSTNLCVQADTI
-570 NVTASGSFQA
+570 TAANAGSFQS

-605 GSQNP
+605 GGSQM
-610 GIPGF
+610 PGF
-615 PGNLAGLMAGLMGGY
+615 DLSGLMGMM
-630 GGYGGTGSSSQT
+630 GGYSMGGSTGSGSST

-659 TLTVT
+659 TMTVT

-690 ETFEGEV
+690 ETFEGQV
-697 TRVAQTGGG
+697 TRVAQTGSGS
-706 NGGSSKFDVEITLSR
+706 GGSSKFDVEITLSR

-736 LYEKMDVLTLPVAAL
+736 LYEKMNVLTLPVAAL
-751 QDEGGKTLVYT
+751 RDEGGKTLVYT
-762 GKDKKTGELTNP
+762 GKDKKTGEPANP

-812 VETERSMF
+812 VETEHSMF

>member
-6 KKNIRRYILWGVLAV
+6 KKNVRRYILWGVLAV
-21 VVAALALMPAMARRQ
+21 VVAGLAMLPALARQQ

-42 VASILEAEVK
+42 VASVLEATVK
-52 QGSVQT
+52 EGSVQA

-71 EDIELPAQVKITE
+71 EDIELPPDVKITE
-84 FLVKNGQEVKAGDP
+84 FLVKNGQEVKKGDP

-110 VTEVRSSMAA
+110 VTEIRTSMAA
-120 VEKQMETYSD
+120 VEKQMETFSD

-147 IYANPGDSVAQVL
+147 IYANPGDSVSAVL
-160 VEHGGLALLS
+160 VEHGALALLS
-170 LDGRMS
+170 LDGRMC
-176 VTLAVSSQLVPGDSV
+176 VTLTVSSQLIPGDSIN
-191 KVTLDSGKTVTGRVE
+191 VTLDSGKTVTGRVE
-206 TNLNGELTVTIAD
+206 SNLNGELTVTIAD
-219 NGYAVGDRVTLE
+219 NGYAVGDTVTLE

-237 LEIHDPWL
+237 LEIHNPWL

-254 YVSVRLEQTVS
+254 QVNIRLEQTVS
-265 SGASLFT
+265 SGGSLFT

-283 LLAQTHREYEELL
+283 LLAETHRDYEELL

-302 QDTGLITAPC
+302 QDTGVITAPC

-317 GIDTD
+317 GIDRD
-322 STHLLAAQDE
+322 STHLLAAEDE
-332 DITADLL
+332 ELTASLL
-339 NSEDGD
+339 NADDGD
-345 FRLVFLSQ
+345 FRLVLLSQ

-368 TDSGHQTGCPKV
+368 TDSGHQDGCPKA
-380 CKHSS
+380 CKHATAE
-385 KIGECKAS
+385 GVCTAS
-393 GHFTDCIEACT
+393 EHFADCIMACT

-410 DCPATGVHYADCV
+410 DCPATGAHHTDCI
-423 KTCIETNQEGKCPAI
+423 KACIETTQEHKCPAT
-438 KYHYDGCIGKCVG
+438 KYHYDGCIEKCTES
-451 ATVSGQCPAHIHRKA
+451 AVSGECPAHIHKKG
-466 CIESCVSANTVGKC
+466 CIESCISADTAGKC
-480 TAGFHKADCI
+480 TAGHHKADCI
-490 ESCIG
+490 ESCIV
-495 NESSPSNPCP
+495 SKSADDPCP

-513 YFQGATYT
+513 YFQNATYT
-521 GRIFKVVS
+521 GKVFKVVS
-529 VGDGVLVGYWDPTV
+529 VGSGTLVGYWDSTV
-543 YELVKTADG
+543 YDVVKTASG

-559 PLGTGNCIQAG
+559 PFSTNNCVQAD
-570 NVTASGSFQA
+570 TIPASGSYQA

-585 SVTVTKDGESSSLG
+585 SVTVTKDGESHSLG
-599 LVKIGS
+599 LVKISS
-605 GSQNP
+605 GSQM
-610 GIPGF
+610 PGF
-615 PGNLAGLMAGLMGGY
+615 DLSGLMGMMGGFSMGGY
-630 GGYGGTGSSSQT
+630 GSTGSGSST

-659 TLTVT
+659 TMTVT

-690 ETFEGEV
+690 ETFEGQV
-697 TRVAQTGGG
+697 TRVAQTGSG

-727 GMSTTAELT
+727 GMSTTAQLT

-751 QDEGGKTLVYT
+751 RDEGGKTLVYT
-762 GKDKKTGELTNP
+762 GKDKKTGEPANP

>member
-6 KKNIRRYILWGVLAV
+6 KKNVRRYILWGVLAV
-21 VVAALALMPAMARRQ
+21 VVAGLAMLPALARQQ

-42 VASILEAEVK
+42 VASVLEATVK
-52 QGSVQT
+52 EGSVQA

-71 EDIELPAQVKITE
+71 EDIELPPEVKITE
-84 FLVKNGQEVKAGDP
+84 FLVKNGQEVEKGDP
-98 VAKIDKVSALTA
+98 VAKIDKVSALAA
-110 VTEVRSSMAA
+110 VTKIRTSMAA
-120 VEKQMETYSD
+120 VEKQMETFSD

-147 IYANPGDSVAQVL
+147 IYANPGDSVTQVL
-160 VEHGGLALLS
+160 VEHGALALLS
-170 LDGRMS
+170 LDGRMR
-176 VTLAVSSQLVPGDSV
+176 VTLTVSSQLIPGDSIP
-191 KVTLDSGKTVTGRVE
+191 VTLDSGKTVTGRVE
-206 TNLNGELTVTIAD
+206 SNLNGELTVTIAD
-219 NGYAVGDRVTLE
+219 NGYAVGDTVTLE

-237 LEIHDPWL
+237 LEIHNPWL

-254 YVSVRLEQTVS
+254 QVNIRLEQTVS
-265 SGASLFT
+265 SGGSLFT

-283 LLAQTHREYEELL
+283 LLAETHRDYEELL

-302 QDTGLITAPC
+302 QDTGVITAPC

-322 STHLLAAQDE
+322 STHLLAAEDE
-332 DITADLL
+332 ELTASLL
-339 NSEDGD
+339 TTDDGD
-345 FRLVFLSQ
+345 FRLVLLSQ

-368 TDSGHQTGCPKV
+368 TDSGHQDGCPKA
-380 CKHSS
+380 CKHATAE
-385 KIGECKAS
+385 GVCTAS
-393 GHFTDCIEACT
+393 EHFDDCIMACT

-410 DCPATGVHYADCV
+410 DCPATGAHHTDCI
-423 KTCIETNQEGKCPAI
+423 KACIETTQEHKCPAT
-438 KYHYDGCIGKCVG
+438 KYHYDGCIEKCTES
-451 ATVSGQCPAHIHRKA
+451 AVSGECPAHIHKKG
-466 CIESCVSANTVGKC
+466 CIESCISADTPGKC
-480 TAGFHKADCI
+480 TAGHHKADCI
-490 ESCIG
+490 ESCIV
-495 NESSPSNPCP
+495 SKSADDPCP
-505 ATKHKDGC
+505 STKHKDGC
-513 YFQGATYT
+513 YFQNATYT
-521 GRIFKVVS
+521 GQVFKVVS
-529 VGDGVLVGYWDPTV
+529 VGSGTLVGYWDSTV
-543 YELVKTADG
+543 YDVVKTAGG

-559 PLGTGNCIQAG
+559 PFSTNNCVQAD
-570 NVTASGSFQA
+570 TIPASGSYQA

-585 SVTVTKDGESSSLG
+585 SVTVTKDGESHSLG
-599 LVKIGS
+599 LVKISS
-605 GSQNP
+605 GSQM
-610 GIPGF
+610 PGF
-615 PGNLAGLMAGLMGGY
+615 DLSGLMGMMGGFSM
-630 GGYGGTGSSSQT
+630 GGYGGTGSSQT

-659 TLTVT
+659 TMTVT

-690 ETFEGEV
+690 ETFEGQV
-697 TRVAQTGGG
+697 TRVAQTGSG

-727 GMSTTAELT
+727 GMSTTAQLT

-751 QDEGGKTLVYT
+751 RDEGGKTLVYT
-762 GKDKKTGELTNP
+762 GKDKKTGEPANP

-791 GIDSGTTVYYSYYDT
+791 GIDSGTTVYYLYYDT

>member
-6 KKNIRRYILWGVLAV
+6 KKNVRRYILWGVLAV
-21 VVAALALMPAMARRQ
+21 VVAGLAMLPALARQQ

-42 VASILEAEVK
+42 VASVLEATVK
-52 QGSVQT
+52 EGSVQA

-71 EDIELPAQVKITE
+71 EDIELPPEVKITE
-84 FLVKNGQEVKAGDP
+84 FLVKNGQEVKKGDP

-110 VTEVRSSMAA
+110 VTEIRTSMAA
-120 VEKQMETYSD
+120 VEKQMETFSD

-147 IYANPGDSVAQVL
+147 IYANPGDSVTQVL
-160 VEHGGLALLS
+160 VEHGALALLS
-170 LDGRMS
+170 LDGRMG
-176 VTLAVSSQLVPGDSV
+176 VTLTVSSQLIPGDSIP
-191 KVTLDSGKTVTGRVE
+191 VTLDSGKTVTGRVE
-206 TNLNGELTVTIAD
+206 SNLNGELTVTIAD
-219 NGYAVGDRVTLE
+219 NGYAVGDTVTLE

-237 LEIHDPWL
+237 LEIHNPWL

-254 YVSVRLEQTVS
+254 QVNIRLEQTVS
-265 SGASLFT
+265 SGGSLFT

-283 LLAQTHREYEELL
+283 LLAETHRDYEELL

-302 QDTGLITAPC
+302 QDTGVITAPC

-322 STHLLAAQDE
+322 STHLLAAEDE
-332 DITADLL
+332 ELTASLL
-339 NSEDGD
+339 NADDGD
-345 FRLVFLSQ
+345 FRLVLLSQ

-368 TDSGHQTGCPKV
+368 TDSGHQDGCPKA
-380 CKHSS
+380 CKHATAE
-385 KIGECKAS
+385 GVCTAS
-393 GHFTDCIEACT
+393 EHFDDCIMACT

-410 DCPATGVHYADCV
+410 DCPATGAHHTDCI
-423 KTCIETNQEGKCPAI
+423 KACIETTQEHKCPAT
-438 KYHYDGCIGKCVG
+438 KYHYDGCIEKCTES
-451 ATVSGQCPAHIHRKA
+451 AVSGECPAHIHKKG
-466 CIESCVSANTVGKC
+466 CIESCISADTLGKC
-480 TAGFHKADCI
+480 TAGHHKADCI
-490 ESCIG
+490 ESCIV
-495 NESSPSNPCP
+495 SKSADDPCP

-513 YFQGATYT
+513 YFQNATYT
-521 GRIFKVVS
+521 GQVFKVVS
-529 VGDGVLVGYWDPTV
+529 VGSGVLVGYWDSTV
-543 YELVKTADG
+543 YDVVKTASG

-559 PLGTGNCIQAG
+559 PFSTNNCVQAD
-570 NVTASGSFQA
+570 TISASGSYQA

-585 SVTVTKDGESSSLG
+585 SVTVTKDGESHSLG
-599 LVKIGS
+599 LVKISS
-605 GSQNP
+605 GSQM
-610 GIPGF
+610 PGF
-615 PGNLAGLMAGLMGGY
+615 DLSGLMGMMGGFSM
-630 GGYGGTGSSSQT
+630 GGYGGTGSSQT

-659 TLTVT
+659 TMTVT

-673 SVKTGMTAQLTM
+673 GVKTGMTAQLTM

-690 ETFEGEV
+690 ETFEGQV
-697 TRVAQTGGG
+697 TRVAQTGSG

-727 GMSTTAELT
+727 GMSTTAQLT

-751 QDEGGKTLVYT
+751 RDEGGKTLVYT
-762 GKDKKTGELTNP
+762 GKDKKTGEPANP

-780 LSDGENVEILS
+780 LSAGENVEILS
-791 GIDSGTTVYYSYYDT
+791 GIDSGTTVYYLYYDT

>member
-6 KKNIRRYILWGVLAV
+6 KKNVRRYILWGVLAV
-21 VVAALALMPAMARRQ
+21 VVAGLAMLPALARQQ

-42 VASILEAEVK
+42 VASVLEATVK
-52 QGSVQT
+52 EGSVQA

-71 EDIELPAQVKITE
+71 EDIELPVDVKITE
-84 FLVKNGQEVKAGDP
+84 FLVKNGQEVKKGDP

-110 VTEVRSSMAA
+110 VTEIRTSMAA
-120 VEKQMETYSD
+120 VEKQMETFSD

-147 IYANPGDSVAQVL
+147 IYAGPGDSVTQVL
-160 VEHGGLALLS
+160 VEHGALALLS

-176 VTLAVSSQLVPGDSV
+176 VTLTVSSQLIPGDSIP
-191 KVTLDSGKTVTGRVE
+191 VTLDSGKTVTGRVE
-206 TNLNGELTVTIAD
+206 SNLNGELTVTIAD
-219 NGYAVGDRVTLE
+219 NGYAVGDTVTLE

-237 LEIHDPWL
+237 LEIHNPWL

-254 YVSVRLEQTVS
+254 QVNIRLEQTVS
-265 SGASLFT
+265 SGGSLFT

-283 LLAQTHREYEELL
+283 LLAETHRDYEELL

-302 QDTGLITAPC
+302 QDTGVITAPC

-322 STHLLAAQDE
+322 STHLLAAEDE
-332 DITADLL
+332 ELNASLL
-339 NSEDGD
+339 NADGGD
-345 FRLVFLSQ
+345 FRLVLLSQ

-368 TDSGHQTGCPKV
+368 TDSGHQDGCPKA
-380 CKHSS
+380 CKHASS
-385 KIGECKAS
+385 EGVCTAS
-393 GHFTDCIEACT
+393 EHFADCIMACT
-404 HAENPE
+404 RAENPE
-410 DCPATGVHYADCV
+410 DCPATGAHHTDCI
-423 KTCIETNQEGKCPAI
+423 KACIETTQEHKCPAT
-438 KYHYDGCIGKCVG
+438 KYHYDGCIEKCTES
-451 ATVSGQCPAHIHRKA
+451 AVSGECPAHIHKKG
-466 CIESCVSANTVGKC
+466 CIESCISADTPGKC
-480 TAGFHKADCI
+480 TAGHHKADCI
-490 ESCIG
+490 ESCIV
-495 NESSPSNPCP
+495 SKSADAPCP

-513 YFQGATYT
+513 YFQNATYT
-521 GRIFKVVS
+521 GKVFKVVS
-529 VGDGVLVGYWDPTV
+529 VGSGVLVGYWDSTV
-543 YELVKTADG
+543 YDVVKTASG

-559 PLGTGNCIQAG
+559 PFSTNNCVQAD
-570 NVTASGSFQA
+570 TISASGNYQT
-580 GDTLL
+580 GDVLL
-585 SVTVTKDGESSSLG
+585 SVTVHKSGENDSSLG
-599 LVKIGS
+599 LVKISSG
-605 GSQNP
+605 GSQM
-610 GIPGF
+610 PGF
-615 PGNLAGLMAGLMGGY
+615 DLSGLMGMMGGFSM
-630 GGYGGTGSSSQT
+630 GGYGGTGSSQT
-642 QLYSLDGDVL
+642 QLYNLDGDVL

-659 TLTVT
+659 TMTVT

-690 ETFEGEV
+690 ETFEGQV
-697 TRVAQTGGG
+697 TRVAQTGSG

-727 GMSTTAELT
+727 GMSTTAQLT

-751 QDEGGKTLVYT
+751 RDEGGKTLVYT
-762 GKDKKTGELTNP
+762 GKDKKTGEPANP

-791 GIDSGTTVYYSYYDT
+791 GIDGGTTVYYLYYDT

>member
-6 KKNIRRYILWGVLAV
+6 KKNVRRYILWGVLAV
-21 VVAALALMPAMARRQ
+21 VVAGLAMLPALARQQ

-42 VASILEAEVK
+42 VASVLEATVK
-52 QGSVQT
+52 EGSVKA

-71 EDIELPAQVKITE
+71 EDIELPAEVKITE
-84 FLVKNGQEVKAGDP
+84 FLVKNGQEVKKGDP

-110 VTEVRSSMAA
+110 VTEIRTSMAA
-120 VEKQMETYSD
+120 VEKQMETFSD

-147 IYANPGDSVAQVL
+147 IYANPGDSVSAVL
-160 VEHGGLALLS
+160 VEHGALALLS
-170 LDGRMS
+170 LDGRMC
-176 VTLAVSSQLVPGDSV
+176 VTLTVSSQLIPGDSIH
-191 KVTLDSGKTVTGRVE
+191 VTLDSGKTVTGRVE
-206 TNLNGELTVTIAD
+206 SNLNGELTVTIAD
-219 NGYAVGDRVTLE
+219 NGYAVGDTVTLE

-237 LEIHDPWL
+237 LEIHNPWL

-254 YVSVRLEQTVS
+254 QVNIRLEQTVS
-265 SGASLFT
+265 SGGSLFT

-283 LLAQTHREYEELL
+283 LLAETHRDYEELL

-302 QDTGLITAPC
+302 QDTGVITAPC

-322 STHLLAAQDE
+322 STHLLAAEDE
-332 DITADLL
+332 ELTASLL
-339 NSEDGD
+339 NADDGD
-345 FRLVFLSQ
+345 FRLVLLSQ

-368 TDSGHQTGCPKV
+368 KDSNHKEGCPRA
-380 CKHSS
+380 CKHATSE
-385 KIGECKAS
+385 GVCTAS
-393 GHFTDCIEACT
+393 EHFDDCIMACT
-404 HAENPE
+404 RAENPE
-410 DCPATGVHYADCV
+410 DCPATGAHHTDCI
-423 KTCIETNQEGKCPAI
+423 KSCIETDKEGKCPAT
-438 KYHYDGCIGKCVG
+438 KYHYDGCIEKCIESE
-451 ATVSGQCPAHIHRKA
+451 VSGQCPAHVHKQG
-466 CIESCVSANTVGKC
+466 CIELCKSASTPGKC
-480 TAGFHKADCI
+480 TAKHHKVDCI

-495 NESSPSNPCP
+495 AEASASNPCP
-505 ATKHKDGC
+505 ATKHKDFC
-513 YFQGATYT
+513 YFRDVTYT
-521 GRIFKVVS
+521 GRIFKVDS
-529 VGDGVLVGYWDPTV
+529 AGNGVLVGNWDSTV
-543 YELVKTADG
+543 YDVVKTADG

-559 PLGTGNCIQAG
+559 PFSTNNCINAG
-570 NVTASGSFQA
+570 TASGTFQS
-580 GDTLL
+580 GDILL
-585 SVTVTKDGESSSLG
+585 EVTVHKNGEKDSTLG
-599 LVKIGS
+599 LFKVGS
-605 GSQNP
+605 FSQSQNFNFP
-610 GIPGF
+610 GGIPS
-615 PGNLAGLMAGLMGGY
+615 MMGGY
-630 GGYGGTGSSSQT
+630 GSTGSSQT

-659 TLTVT
+659 TMTVT

-690 ETFEGEV
+690 ETFEGQV
-697 TRVAQTGGG
+697 TRVAQTGSG

-727 GMSTTAELT
+727 GMSATAELT
-736 LYEKMDVLTLPVAAL
+736 LYEKMNVLTLPVAAL
-751 QDEGGKTLVYT
+751 RDEGGKTLVYT
-762 GKDKKTGELTNP
+762 GKDKKTGEPANP